1 MFSSCQFVGRRPC
14 DTLCGACRLSL
25 FRAGFIPCKDNNI
38 LLSYLFKLYEICFFY
53 LFLGVWQRY
62 AKLLATARRNVEHRV
77 HHYRLADRA
86 QTACAELVDDGAV
99 DDVVENFVVE
109 GELHAVHLEQPDV
122 LFHDGV
128 LRLGQDRAQRLAA
141 ERLHVGQ
148 HRQAPDQFGD
158 QAERFEILRHDVLH
172 QVRTVDRV
180 GSRAAVAHR
189 PRVEPLGDLALD
201 AVERTSAD
209 EEDVARVD
217 LYEFLVGMLAPALR
231 RYVDRRPFENFQ
243 QRLLHPFARY
253 VARDRNIFALPRD
266 FIDLIDV
273 NDAAL
278 CALDVKVRRLQELEE
293 DIQPAL
299 EICAELEG
307 LQRRI
312 AQNGSDTEKR
322 RLQLGSLLPW
332 ADMTDPLEKVHST
345 ASIKVMT
352 GTVPAEG
359 VKALMET
366 GALVQ
371 LYGGEKERAA
381 LVICPNEEYAG
392 IAPSIRATGFQEK
405 GFGDIRGTASE
416 NIQRLRTE
424 IEALEAERAQL
435 EARLAAFAPKRE
447 EIRRALDGA
456 AIDRDREQSKEALAH
471 TNTAFLLTGWV
482 REDMTEKVRRE
493 IEKITDVY
501 YLVFEDPSEGDAV
514 PTVLKNSRLITP
526 YEAVTNLYSLPAY
539 GTIDGTPLMAPFYFI
554 FFCMMLSDSVYGAV
568 LALGAWAFLK
578 YLKPT
583 GMMKN
588 LAGVLMQ
595 GGISTIFMGL
605 LFGTCAGVGWPVIF
619 RGTALENT
627 FPLIDSSTNPM
638 GMLMVC
644 AAFGIIHMFYAVL
657 IATWNCLKH
666 KDYMGALIDNMCWI
680 FIVSGLIIK
689 TPLDHFIHPPFR
701 AHKKAF

>member
-1 MFSSCQFVGRRPC
+1 MIVPMKKLTLAALLEHREAILQALQSICAVQLISIGEGEQSSAAAEGRVQ
-14 DTLCGACRLSL
+14 RLQSAEEL
-25 FRAGFIPCKDNNI
+25 LKPYAGKAGFGPKP
-38 LLSYLFKLYEICFFY
+38 E
-53 LFLGVWQRY
+53 
-62 AKLLATARRNVEHRV
+62 ATR
-77 HHYRLADRA
+77 
-86 QTACAELVDDGAV
+86 
-99 DDVVENFVVE
+99 
-109 GELHAVHLEQPDV
+109 
-122 LFHDGV
+122 
-128 LRLGQDRAQRLAA
+128 
-141 ERLHVGQ
+141 
-148 HRQAPDQFGD
+148 
-158 QAERFEILRHDVLH
+158 
-172 QVRTVDRV
+172 
-180 GSRAAVAHR
+180 
-189 PRVEPLGDLALD
+189 
-201 AVERTSAD
+201 
-209 EEDVARVD
+209 
-217 LYEFLVGMLAPALR
+217 
-231 RYVDRRPFENFQ
+231 
-243 QRLLHPFARY
+243 
-253 VARDRNIFALPRD
+253 
-266 FIDLIDV
+266 
-273 NDAAL
+273 
-278 CALDVKVRRLQELEE
+278 QELEE

-322 RLQLGSLLPW
+322 RLQLVSLLPW
-332 ADMTDPLEKVHST
+332 ADMTDPLETVRST
-345 ASIKVMT
+345 ASLKVMT
-352 GTVPAEG
+352 GTVPVDG
-359 VKALMET
+359 VNALMET

-371 LYGGEKERAA
+371 LYGGDKERAA

-554 FFCMMLSDSVYGAV
+554 FFGMMLSDTVYGAV

-578 YLKPT
+578 YIKPR
-583 GMMKN
+583 GMMEN
-588 LAGVLMQ
+588 LAKVLLM

-680 FIVSGLIIK
+680 FIVSGLIMQAAPMAGLSRSVAEFGKWLAIVSAVLVFLFAGRSK
-689 TPLDHFIHPPFR
+689 KNIAGRLISGAGKLYDVTSWLGDVLSYARIFALGLSTGVIGMVLNTLCWDMLFASFKGNPALMLVGFIIVTVLSVALHVFMMLISTLGCFVHTARLQYVEFFGKFYEAGGKAFTPLR
-701 AHKKAF
+701 YETKYVNVK

>member
-1 MFSSCQFVGRRPC
+1 MIVPMKKLTLAALLEHREAILQALQSICAVQLISIGEGEQSSAAAEGRVQ
-14 DTLCGACRLSL
+14 RLQSAEEL
-25 FRAGFIPCKDNNI
+25 LKPYAGKAGFGPKP
-38 LLSYLFKLYEICFFY
+38 E
-53 LFLGVWQRY
+53 
-62 AKLLATARRNVEHRV
+62 ATR
-77 HHYRLADRA
+77 
-86 QTACAELVDDGAV
+86 
-99 DDVVENFVVE
+99 
-109 GELHAVHLEQPDV
+109 
-122 LFHDGV
+122 
-128 LRLGQDRAQRLAA
+128 
-141 ERLHVGQ
+141 
-148 HRQAPDQFGD
+148 
-158 QAERFEILRHDVLH
+158 
-172 QVRTVDRV
+172 
-180 GSRAAVAHR
+180 
-189 PRVEPLGDLALD
+189 
-201 AVERTSAD
+201 
-209 EEDVARVD
+209 
-217 LYEFLVGMLAPALR
+217 
-231 RYVDRRPFENFQ
+231 
-243 QRLLHPFARY
+243 
-253 VARDRNIFALPRD
+253 
-266 FIDLIDV
+266 
-273 NDAAL
+273 
-278 CALDVKVRRLQELEE
+278 QELEE

-332 ADMTDPLEKVHST
+332 ADMTDPLETVRST
-345 ASIKVMT
+345 ASLKVMT
-352 GTVPAEG
+352 GTVPVDG

-405 GFGDIRGTASE
+405 GFGDISGTASE

-435 EARLAAFAPKRE
+435 EARLAAFGPKRE

-471 TNTAFLLTGWV
+471 TKTAFLLTGWV

-501 YLVFEDPSEGDAV
+501 YLGFEDPSEGDAV

-554 FFCMMLSDSVYGAV
+554 FFGMMLSDTVYGAV

-578 YLKPT
+578 YIKPR
-583 GMMKN
+583 GMMEN
-588 LAGVLMQ
+588 LAKVLLM

-605 LFGTCAGVGWPVIF
+605 LFGTCAGVSWPVIF

-627 FPLIDSSTNPM
+627 FPIIDSSADPIA
-638 GMLMVC
+638 MLALC
-644 AAFGIIHMFYAVL
+644 AAMGIIQMFYAVF
-657 IATWNCLKH
+657 IAAYSCIKH
-666 KDYMGALIDNMCWI
+666 RDWAGAIVDNLSWVFIITGLLLMAAPSLGLPAALGTAGKWMAIGFAAVVLLFAGRSKKNVAGRLMSGAGKLYDVTSWLGDVLSYARIFALGLSTGVIGLVLNTLCWDMLFASFKGNPVLMVVG
-680 FIVSGLIIK
+680 FIIVTVLSVALHAFMMAISTLGCFVHSARLQYVEFFGK
-689 TPLDHFIHPPFR
+689 FYE
-701 AHKKAF
+701 AGGKAFKPLRYETKYVNVK

>member
-1 MFSSCQFVGRRPC
+1 MIVPMKKLTLAALLEHREAILQALQSICAVQLISIGEGEQSSAAAEGRVQ
-14 DTLCGACRLSL
+14 RLQSAEEL
-25 FRAGFIPCKDNNI
+25 LKPYAGKAGFGPKP
-38 LLSYLFKLYEICFFY
+38 E
-53 LFLGVWQRY
+53 
-62 AKLLATARRNVEHRV
+62 ATR
-77 HHYRLADRA
+77 
-86 QTACAELVDDGAV
+86 
-99 DDVVENFVVE
+99 
-109 GELHAVHLEQPDV
+109 
-122 LFHDGV
+122 
-128 LRLGQDRAQRLAA
+128 
-141 ERLHVGQ
+141 
-148 HRQAPDQFGD
+148 
-158 QAERFEILRHDVLH
+158 
-172 QVRTVDRV
+172 
-180 GSRAAVAHR
+180 
-189 PRVEPLGDLALD
+189 
-201 AVERTSAD
+201 
-209 EEDVARVD
+209 
-217 LYEFLVGMLAPALR
+217 
-231 RYVDRRPFENFQ
+231 
-243 QRLLHPFARY
+243 
-253 VARDRNIFALPRD
+253 
-266 FIDLIDV
+266 
-273 NDAAL
+273 
-278 CALDVKVRRLQELEE
+278 QELEE

-332 ADMTDPLEKVHST
+332 ADMTDPLETVRST
-345 ASIKVMT
+345 ASLKVMT
-352 GTVPAEG
+352 GTVPVDG

-424 IEALEAERAQL
+424 IEALEAEGAQL
-435 EARLAAFAPKRE
+435 EARLAAFGPKRE

-471 TNTAFLLTGWV
+471 TKTAFLLTGWV

-501 YLVFEDPSEGDAV
+501 YLGFEDPSEGDAV

-554 FFCMMLSDSVYGAV
+554 FFGMMLSDTVYGAV

-578 YLKPT
+578 YIKPR
-583 GMMKN
+583 GMMEN
-588 LAGVLMQ
+588 LAKVLLM

-605 LFGTCAGVGWPVIF
+605 LFGTCAGVSWPVIF

-627 FPLIDSSTNPM
+627 FPIIDSSADPIA
-638 GMLMVC
+638 MLALC
-644 AAFGIIHMFYAVL
+644 AAMGIIQMFYAVF
-657 IATWNCLKH
+657 IAAYSCIKH
-666 KDYMGALIDNMCWI
+666 RDWAGAIVDNLSWVFIITGLLLMAAPSLGLPAALGTAGKWMAIGFAAVVLLFAGRSKKNVAGRLMSGAGKLYDVTSWLGDVLSYARIFALGLSTGVIGLVLNTLCWDMLFASFKGNPVLMVVG
-680 FIVSGLIIK
+680 FIIVTVLSVALHAFMMAISTLGCFVHSARLQYVEFFGK
-689 TPLDHFIHPPFR
+689 FYE
-701 AHKKAF
+701 AGGKAFKPLRYETKYVNVK

>member
-1 MFSSCQFVGRRPC
+1 MIVPMKKLTLAALLEHREAILQALQSICAVQLISIGEGEQSSAAAEGRVQ
-14 DTLCGACRLSL
+14 RLQSAEEL
-25 FRAGFIPCKDNNI
+25 LKPYAGKAGFGPKP
-38 LLSYLFKLYEICFFY
+38 E
-53 LFLGVWQRY
+53 
-62 AKLLATARRNVEHRV
+62 ATR
-77 HHYRLADRA
+77 
-86 QTACAELVDDGAV
+86 
-99 DDVVENFVVE
+99 
-109 GELHAVHLEQPDV
+109 
-122 LFHDGV
+122 
-128 LRLGQDRAQRLAA
+128 
-141 ERLHVGQ
+141 
-148 HRQAPDQFGD
+148 
-158 QAERFEILRHDVLH
+158 
-172 QVRTVDRV
+172 
-180 GSRAAVAHR
+180 
-189 PRVEPLGDLALD
+189 
-201 AVERTSAD
+201 
-209 EEDVARVD
+209 
-217 LYEFLVGMLAPALR
+217 
-231 RYVDRRPFENFQ
+231 
-243 QRLLHPFARY
+243 
-253 VARDRNIFALPRD
+253 
-266 FIDLIDV
+266 
-273 NDAAL
+273 
-278 CALDVKVRRLQELEE
+278 QELEE

-332 ADMTDPLEKVHST
+332 ADMTDPLETVRST
-345 ASIKVMT
+345 ASLKVMT
-352 GTVPAEG
+352 GTVPVDG

-471 TNTAFLLTGWV
+471 TKTAFLLTGWV

-554 FFCMMLSDSVYGAV
+554 FFGMMLSDTVYGAV

-578 YLKPT
+578 YMKPR
-583 GMMKN
+583 GMMEN
-588 LAGVLMQ
+588 LAKVLLM

-605 LFGTCAGVGWPVIF
+605 LFGTCAGVSWPVIF

-627 FPLIDSSTNPM
+627 FPIIDSSADPIA
-638 GMLMVC
+638 MLALC
-644 AAFGIIHMFYAVL
+644 AAMGIIQMFYAVF
-657 IATWNCLKH
+657 IAAYSCIKH
-666 KDYMGALIDNMCWI
+666 RDWAGAIVDNLSWVFIITGLLLMAAPSLGLPAALGTAGKWMAIGFAAVVLLFAGRSKKNVAGRLMSGAGKLYDVTSWLGDVLSYARIFALGLSTGVIGLVLNTLCWDMLFASFKGNPVLMVVG
-680 FIVSGLIIK
+680 FIIVTVLSVALHAFMMAISTLGCFVHSARLQYVEFFGK
-689 TPLDHFIHPPFR
+689 FYE
-701 AHKKAF
+701 AGGKAFKPLRYETKYVNVK

>member
-1 MFSSCQFVGRRPC
+1 MIVPMKKLTLAALLEHREAILQALQSICAVQLISIGEGEQSSAAAEGRVQ
-14 DTLCGACRLSL
+14 RLQSAEEL
-25 FRAGFIPCKDNNI
+25 LKPYAGKAGFGPKP
-38 LLSYLFKLYEICFFY
+38 E
-53 LFLGVWQRY
+53 
-62 AKLLATARRNVEHRV
+62 ATR
-77 HHYRLADRA
+77 
-86 QTACAELVDDGAV
+86 
-99 DDVVENFVVE
+99 
-109 GELHAVHLEQPDV
+109 
-122 LFHDGV
+122 
-128 LRLGQDRAQRLAA
+128 
-141 ERLHVGQ
+141 
-148 HRQAPDQFGD
+148 
-158 QAERFEILRHDVLH
+158 
-172 QVRTVDRV
+172 
-180 GSRAAVAHR
+180 
-189 PRVEPLGDLALD
+189 
-201 AVERTSAD
+201 
-209 EEDVARVD
+209 
-217 LYEFLVGMLAPALR
+217 
-231 RYVDRRPFENFQ
+231 
-243 QRLLHPFARY
+243 
-253 VARDRNIFALPRD
+253 
-266 FIDLIDV
+266 
-273 NDAAL
+273 
-278 CALDVKVRRLQELEE
+278 QELEE

-322 RLQLGSLLPW
+322 RLQLVSLLPW
-332 ADMTDPLEKVHST
+332 ADMTDPLETVRST
-345 ASIKVMT
+345 ASLKVMT
-352 GTVPAEG
+352 GTVPVDG

-435 EARLAAFAPKRE
+435 EARLAAFGPKRE

-501 YLVFEDPSEGDAV
+501 YLAFEDPSEGDAV

-554 FFCMMLSDSVYGAV
+554 FFGMMLSDTVYGAV

-578 YLKPT
+578 YMKPR
-583 GMMKN
+583 GMMEN
-588 LAGVLMQ
+588 LAKVLLM

-605 LFGTCAGVGWPVIF
+605 LFGTCAGVSWPVIF

-627 FPLIDSSTNPM
+627 FPIIDSSADPIA
-638 GMLMVC
+638 MLALC
-644 AAFGIIHMFYAVL
+644 AAMGIIQMFYAVF
-657 IATWNCLKH
+657 IAAYSCIKH
-666 KDYMGALIDNMCWI
+666 RDWAGAIVDNLSWVFIITGLLLMAAPSLGLPAALGTAGKWMAIGFAAVVLLFAGRSKKNVAGRLMSGAGKLYDVTSWLGDVLSYARIFALGLSTGVIGLVLNTLCWDMLFASFKGNPVLMVVG
-680 FIVSGLIIK
+680 FIIVTVLSVALHAFMMAISTLGCFVHSARLQYVEFFGK
-689 TPLDHFIHPPFR
+689 FYE
-701 AHKKAF
+701 AGGKAFKPLRYETKYVNVK

>member
-1 MFSSCQFVGRRPC
+1 MIVPMKKLTLAALLEHREAILQALQSICAVQLISIGEGEQSSAAAEGRVQ
-14 DTLCGACRLSL
+14 RLQSAEEL
-25 FRAGFIPCKDNNI
+25 LKPYAGKAGFGPKP
-38 LLSYLFKLYEICFFY
+38 E
-53 LFLGVWQRY
+53 
-62 AKLLATARRNVEHRV
+62 ATR
-77 HHYRLADRA
+77 
-86 QTACAELVDDGAV
+86 
-99 DDVVENFVVE
+99 
-109 GELHAVHLEQPDV
+109 
-122 LFHDGV
+122 
-128 LRLGQDRAQRLAA
+128 
-141 ERLHVGQ
+141 
-148 HRQAPDQFGD
+148 
-158 QAERFEILRHDVLH
+158 
-172 QVRTVDRV
+172 
-180 GSRAAVAHR
+180 
-189 PRVEPLGDLALD
+189 
-201 AVERTSAD
+201 
-209 EEDVARVD
+209 
-217 LYEFLVGMLAPALR
+217 
-231 RYVDRRPFENFQ
+231 
-243 QRLLHPFARY
+243 
-253 VARDRNIFALPRD
+253 
-266 FIDLIDV
+266 
-273 NDAAL
+273 
-278 CALDVKVRRLQELEE
+278 QELEE

-322 RLQLGSLLPW
+322 RLQLVSLLPW
-332 ADMTDPLEKVHST
+332 ADMTDPLETVRST
-345 ASIKVMT
+345 ASLKVMT
-352 GTVPAEG
+352 GTVPVDG
-359 VKALMET
+359 VNALMET

-435 EARLAAFAPKRE
+435 EARLAGFGPKRE

-471 TNTAFLLTGWV
+471 TKTAFLLTGWV

-554 FFCMMLSDSVYGAV
+554 FFGMMLSDTVYGAV

-578 YLKPT
+578 YIKPR
-583 GMMKN
+583 GMMEN
-588 LAGVLMQ
+588 LAKVLLM

-605 LFGTCAGVGWPVIF
+605 LFGTCAGVSWPVIF

-627 FPLIDSSTNPM
+627 FPIIDSSADPIA
-638 GMLMVC
+638 MLALC
-644 AAFGIIHMFYAVL
+644 AAMGIIQMFYAVF
-657 IATWNCLKH
+657 IAAYSCIKH
-666 KDYMGALIDNMCWI
+666 RDWAGAIVDNLSWVFIITGLLLMAAPSLGLPAALGTAGKWMAIGFAAVVLLFAGRSKKNVAGRLMSGAGKLYDVTSWLGDVLSYARIFALGLSTGVIGLVLNTLCWDMLFASFKGNPVLMVVG
-680 FIVSGLIIK
+680 FIIVTVLSVALHAFMMAISTLGCFVHSARLQYVEFFGK
-689 TPLDHFIHPPFR
+689 FYE
-701 AHKKAF
+701 AGGKAFKPLRYETKYVNVK

>member
-1 MFSSCQFVGRRPC
+1 MIVPMKKLTLAALLEHREAILQALQSICAVQLISIGEGEQSSAAAEGRVQ
-14 DTLCGACRLSL
+14 RLQSAEEL
-25 FRAGFIPCKDNNI
+25 LKPYAGKAGFGPKP
-38 LLSYLFKLYEICFFY
+38 E
-53 LFLGVWQRY
+53 
-62 AKLLATARRNVEHRV
+62 ATR
-77 HHYRLADRA
+77 
-86 QTACAELVDDGAV
+86 
-99 DDVVENFVVE
+99 
-109 GELHAVHLEQPDV
+109 
-122 LFHDGV
+122 
-128 LRLGQDRAQRLAA
+128 
-141 ERLHVGQ
+141 
-148 HRQAPDQFGD
+148 
-158 QAERFEILRHDVLH
+158 
-172 QVRTVDRV
+172 
-180 GSRAAVAHR
+180 
-189 PRVEPLGDLALD
+189 
-201 AVERTSAD
+201 
-209 EEDVARVD
+209 
-217 LYEFLVGMLAPALR
+217 
-231 RYVDRRPFENFQ
+231 
-243 QRLLHPFARY
+243 
-253 VARDRNIFALPRD
+253 
-266 FIDLIDV
+266 
-273 NDAAL
+273 
-278 CALDVKVRRLQELEE
+278 QELEE

-332 ADMTDPLEKVHST
+332 ADMTDPLETVRST
-345 ASIKVMT
+345 ASLKVMT
-352 GTVPAEG
+352 GTVPVDG

-435 EARLAAFAPKRE
+435 EARLAGFAPKRE

-471 TNTAFLLTGWV
+471 TKTAFLLTGWV

-501 YLVFEDPSEGDAV
+501 YLGFEDPSEGDAV

-554 FFCMMLSDSVYGAV
+554 FFGMMLSDTVYGAV

-578 YLKPT
+578 YIKPR
-583 GMMKN
+583 GMMEN
-588 LAGVLMQ
+588 LAKVLLM

-605 LFGTCAGVGWPVIF
+605 LFGTCAGVSWPVIF

-627 FPLIDSSTNPM
+627 FPIIDSSADPIA
-638 GMLMVC
+638 MLALC
-644 AAFGIIHMFYAVL
+644 AAMGIIQMFYAVF
-657 IATWNCLKH
+657 IAAYSCIKH
-666 KDYMGALIDNMCWI
+666 RDWAGAIVDNLSWVFIITGLLLMAAPSLGLPAALGTAGKWMAIGFAAVVLLFAGRSKKNVAGRLMSGAGKLYDVTSWLGDVLSYARIFALGLSTGVIGLVLNTLCWDMLFASFKGNPVLMVVG
-680 FIVSGLIIK
+680 FIIVTVLSVALHAFMMAISTLGCFVHSARLQYVEFFGK
-689 TPLDHFIHPPFR
+689 FYE
-701 AHKKAF
+701 AGGKAFKPLRYETKYVNVK

>member
-1 MFSSCQFVGRRPC
+1 MIVPMKKLTLAALLEHREAILQALQSICAVQLISIGEGEQSSAAAEGRVQ
-14 DTLCGACRLSL
+14 RLQSAEEL
-25 FRAGFIPCKDNNI
+25 LKPYAGKAGFGPKP
-38 LLSYLFKLYEICFFY
+38 E
-53 LFLGVWQRY
+53 
-62 AKLLATARRNVEHRV
+62 ATR
-77 HHYRLADRA
+77 
-86 QTACAELVDDGAV
+86 
-99 DDVVENFVVE
+99 
-109 GELHAVHLEQPDV
+109 
-122 LFHDGV
+122 
-128 LRLGQDRAQRLAA
+128 
-141 ERLHVGQ
+141 
-148 HRQAPDQFGD
+148 
-158 QAERFEILRHDVLH
+158 
-172 QVRTVDRV
+172 
-180 GSRAAVAHR
+180 
-189 PRVEPLGDLALD
+189 
-201 AVERTSAD
+201 
-209 EEDVARVD
+209 
-217 LYEFLVGMLAPALR
+217 
-231 RYVDRRPFENFQ
+231 
-243 QRLLHPFARY
+243 
-253 VARDRNIFALPRD
+253 
-266 FIDLIDV
+266 
-273 NDAAL
+273 
-278 CALDVKVRRLQELEE
+278 QELEE

-332 ADMTDPLEKVHST
+332 ADMTDPLETVRST
-345 ASIKVMT
+345 ASLKVMT
-352 GTVPAEG
+352 GTVPVDG

-435 EARLAAFAPKRE
+435 ETRLAGFAPKRE

-471 TNTAFLLTGWV
+471 TKTAFLLTGWV

-501 YLVFEDPSEGDAV
+501 YLGFEDPSEGDAV

-554 FFCMMLSDSVYGAV
+554 FFGMMLSDTIYGAV

-578 YLKPT
+578 YMKPR
-583 GMMKN
+583 GMMEN
-588 LAGVLMQ
+588 LAKVLLM

-605 LFGTCAGVGWPVIF
+605 LFGTCAGVSWPVIF

-627 FPLIDSSTNPM
+627 FPIIDSSADPIA
-638 GMLMVC
+638 MLALC
-644 AAFGIIHMFYAVL
+644 AAMGIIQMFYAVF
-657 IATWNCLKH
+657 IAAYSCIKH
-666 KDYMGALIDNMCWI
+666 RDWAGAIVDNLSWVFIITGLLLMAAPSLGLPAALGTAGKWMAIGFAAVVLLFAGRSKKNVAGRLMSGAGKLYDVTSWLGDVLSYARIFALGLSTGVIGLVLNTLCWDMLFASFKGNPVLMVVG
-680 FIVSGLIIK
+680 FIIVTVLSVALHAFMMAISTLGCFVHSARLQYVEFFGK
-689 TPLDHFIHPPFR
+689 FYE
-701 AHKKAF
+701 AGGKAFKPLRYETKYVNVK

>member
-1 MFSSCQFVGRRPC
+1 MIVPMKKLTLAALLEHREAILQALQSICAVQLISIGEGEQSSAAAEGRVQ
-14 DTLCGACRLSL
+14 RLQSAEEL
-25 FRAGFIPCKDNNI
+25 LKPYAGKAGFGPKP
-38 LLSYLFKLYEICFFY
+38 E
-53 LFLGVWQRY
+53 
-62 AKLLATARRNVEHRV
+62 ATR
-77 HHYRLADRA
+77 
-86 QTACAELVDDGAV
+86 
-99 DDVVENFVVE
+99 
-109 GELHAVHLEQPDV
+109 
-122 LFHDGV
+122 
-128 LRLGQDRAQRLAA
+128 
-141 ERLHVGQ
+141 
-148 HRQAPDQFGD
+148 
-158 QAERFEILRHDVLH
+158 
-172 QVRTVDRV
+172 
-180 GSRAAVAHR
+180 
-189 PRVEPLGDLALD
+189 
-201 AVERTSAD
+201 
-209 EEDVARVD
+209 
-217 LYEFLVGMLAPALR
+217 
-231 RYVDRRPFENFQ
+231 
-243 QRLLHPFARY
+243 
-253 VARDRNIFALPRD
+253 
-266 FIDLIDV
+266 
-273 NDAAL
+273 
-278 CALDVKVRRLQELEE
+278 QELEE

-332 ADMTDPLEKVHST
+332 ADMTDPLETVRST
-345 ASIKVMT
+345 ASLKVMT
-352 GTVPAEG
+352 GTVPVDG

-371 LYGGEKERAA
+371 LYGGERERAA

-471 TNTAFLLTGWV
+471 TKTAFLLTGWV

-501 YLVFEDPSEGDAV
+501 YLGFEDPSEGDAV

-554 FFCMMLSDSVYGAV
+554 FFGMMLSDTVYGAV

-578 YLKPT
+578 YIKPR
-583 GMMKN
+583 GMMEN
-588 LAGVLMQ
+588 LAKVLLM

-605 LFGTCAGVGWPVIF
+605 LFGTCAGVSWPVIF

-627 FPLIDSSTNPM
+627 FPIIDSSADPIA
-638 GMLMVC
+638 MLALC
-644 AAFGIIHMFYAVL
+644 AAMGIIQMFYAVF
-657 IATWNCLKH
+657 IAAYSCIKH
-666 KDYMGALIDNMCWI
+666 RDWAGAIVDNLSWVFIITGLLLMAAPSLGLPAALGTAGKWMAIGFAAVVLLFAGRSKKNVAGRLMSGAGKLYDVTSWLGDVLSYARIFALGLSTGVIGLVLNTLCWDMLFASFKGNPVLMVVG
-680 FIVSGLIIK
+680 FIIVTVLSVALHAFMMAISTLGCFVHSARLQYVEFFGK
-689 TPLDHFIHPPFR
+689 FYE
-701 AHKKAF
+701 AGGKAFKPLRYETKYVNVK

>member
-1 MFSSCQFVGRRPC
+1 MIVPMKKLTLAALLEHREAILQALQSICAVQLISIGEGEQSSAAAEGRVQ
-14 DTLCGACRLSL
+14 RLQSAEEL
-25 FRAGFIPCKDNNI
+25 LKPYAGKAGFGPKP
-38 LLSYLFKLYEICFFY
+38 E
-53 LFLGVWQRY
+53 
-62 AKLLATARRNVEHRV
+62 ATR
-77 HHYRLADRA
+77 
-86 QTACAELVDDGAV
+86 
-99 DDVVENFVVE
+99 
-109 GELHAVHLEQPDV
+109 
-122 LFHDGV
+122 
-128 LRLGQDRAQRLAA
+128 
-141 ERLHVGQ
+141 
-148 HRQAPDQFGD
+148 
-158 QAERFEILRHDVLH
+158 
-172 QVRTVDRV
+172 
-180 GSRAAVAHR
+180 
-189 PRVEPLGDLALD
+189 
-201 AVERTSAD
+201 
-209 EEDVARVD
+209 
-217 LYEFLVGMLAPALR
+217 
-231 RYVDRRPFENFQ
+231 
-243 QRLLHPFARY
+243 
-253 VARDRNIFALPRD
+253 
-266 FIDLIDV
+266 
-273 NDAAL
+273 
-278 CALDVKVRRLQELEE
+278 QELEE

-322 RLQLGSLLPW
+322 RLQLVSLLPW
-332 ADMTDPLEKVHST
+332 ADMTDPLETVRST
-345 ASIKVMT
+345 ASLKVMT
-352 GTVPAEG
+352 GTVPVDG

-471 TNTAFLLTGWV
+471 TKTAFLLTGWV

-501 YLVFEDPSEGDAV
+501 YLGFEDPSEGDAV

-554 FFCMMLSDSVYGAV
+554 FFGMMLSDTVYGAV

-578 YLKPT
+578 YIKPR
-583 GMMKN
+583 GMMEN
-588 LAGVLMQ
+588 LAKVLLM

-605 LFGTCAGVGWPVIF
+605 LFGTCAGVSWPVIF

-627 FPLIDSSTNPM
+627 FPIIDSSADPIA
-638 GMLMVC
+638 MLALC
-644 AAFGIIHMFYAVL
+644 AAMGIIQMFYAVF
-657 IATWNCLKH
+657 IAAYSCIKH
-666 KDYMGALIDNMCWI
+666 RDWAGAIVDNLSWVFIITGLLLMAAPSLGLPAALGTAGKWMAIGFAAVVLLFAGRSKKNVAGRLMSGAGKLYDVTSWLGDVLSYARIFALGLSTGVIGLVLNTLCWDMLFASFKGNPVLMVVG
-680 FIVSGLIIK
+680 FIIVTVLSVALHAFMMAISTLGCFVHSARLQYVEFFGK
-689 TPLDHFIHPPFR
+689 FYE
-701 AHKKAF
+701 AGGKAFKPLRYETKYVNVK

>member
-1 MFSSCQFVGRRPC
+1 MIVPMKKLTLAALLEHREAILQALQSICAVQLISIGEGEQSSAAAEGRVQ
-14 DTLCGACRLSL
+14 RLQSAEEL
-25 FRAGFIPCKDNNI
+25 LKPYAGKAGFGPKP
-38 LLSYLFKLYEICFFY
+38 E
-53 LFLGVWQRY
+53 
-62 AKLLATARRNVEHRV
+62 ATR
-77 HHYRLADRA
+77 
-86 QTACAELVDDGAV
+86 
-99 DDVVENFVVE
+99 
-109 GELHAVHLEQPDV
+109 
-122 LFHDGV
+122 
-128 LRLGQDRAQRLAA
+128 
-141 ERLHVGQ
+141 
-148 HRQAPDQFGD
+148 
-158 QAERFEILRHDVLH
+158 
-172 QVRTVDRV
+172 
-180 GSRAAVAHR
+180 
-189 PRVEPLGDLALD
+189 
-201 AVERTSAD
+201 
-209 EEDVARVD
+209 
-217 LYEFLVGMLAPALR
+217 
-231 RYVDRRPFENFQ
+231 
-243 QRLLHPFARY
+243 
-253 VARDRNIFALPRD
+253 
-266 FIDLIDV
+266 
-273 NDAAL
+273 
-278 CALDVKVRRLQELEE
+278 QELEE

-332 ADMTDPLEKVHST
+332 ADMTDPLETVRST
-345 ASIKVMT
+345 ASLKVMT
-352 GTVPAEG
+352 GTVPVDG

-471 TNTAFLLTGWV
+471 TKTAFLLTGWV

-501 YLVFEDPSEGDAV
+501 YLSFEDPSEGDAV

-554 FFCMMLSDSVYGAV
+554 FFGMMLSDTVYGAV

-578 YLKPT
+578 YIKPR
-583 GMMKN
+583 GMMEN
-588 LAGVLMQ
+588 LAKVLLM

-605 LFGTCAGVGWPVIF
+605 LFGTCAGVSWPVIF

-627 FPLIDSSTNPM
+627 FPIIDSSADPIA
-638 GMLMVC
+638 MLALC
-644 AAFGIIHMFYAVL
+644 AAMGIIQMFYAVF
-657 IATWNCLKH
+657 IAAYSCIKH
-666 KDYMGALIDNMCWI
+666 RDWAGAIVDNLSWVFIITSLLLMAAPSLGLPTALGTAGKWMAIGFAAVVLLFAGRSKKNVAGRLMSGAGKLYDVTSWLGDVLSYARIFALGLSTGVIGLVLNTLCWDMLFASFKGNPVLMVVG
-680 FIVSGLIIK
+680 FIIVTVLSVALHAFMMAISTLGCFVHSARLQYVEFFGK
-689 TPLDHFIHPPFR
+689 FYE
-701 AHKKAF
+701 AGGKAFKPLRYETKYVNVK

>member
-1 MFSSCQFVGRRPC
+1 MIVPMKKLTLAALLEHREAILQALQSICAVQLISIGEGEQSSAAAEGRVQ
-14 DTLCGACRLSL
+14 RLQSAEEL
-25 FRAGFIPCKDNNI
+25 LKPYAGKAGFGPKP
-38 LLSYLFKLYEICFFY
+38 ETT
-53 LFLGVWQRY
+53 R
-62 AKLLATARRNVEHRV
+62 
-77 HHYRLADRA
+77 
-86 QTACAELVDDGAV
+86 
-99 DDVVENFVVE
+99 
-109 GELHAVHLEQPDV
+109 
-122 LFHDGV
+122 
-128 LRLGQDRAQRLAA
+128 
-141 ERLHVGQ
+141 
-148 HRQAPDQFGD
+148 
-158 QAERFEILRHDVLH
+158 
-172 QVRTVDRV
+172 
-180 GSRAAVAHR
+180 
-189 PRVEPLGDLALD
+189 
-201 AVERTSAD
+201 
-209 EEDVARVD
+209 
-217 LYEFLVGMLAPALR
+217 
-231 RYVDRRPFENFQ
+231 
-243 QRLLHPFARY
+243 
-253 VARDRNIFALPRD
+253 
-266 FIDLIDV
+266 
-273 NDAAL
+273 
-278 CALDVKVRRLQELEE
+278 QELEE

-332 ADMTDPLEKVHST
+332 ADMTDPLETVRST
-345 ASIKVMT
+345 ASLKVMT
-352 GTVPAEG
+352 GTVPVDG
-359 VKALMET
+359 VNALMET

-381 LVICPNEEYAG
+381 LVICPNEEYAE

-554 FFCMMLSDSVYGAV
+554 FFGMMLSDTVYGAV

-578 YLKPT
+578 YIKPR
-583 GMMKN
+583 GMMEN
-588 LAGVLMQ
+588 LAKVLLM

-605 LFGTCAGVGWPVIF
+605 LFGTCAGVSWPVIF

-627 FPLIDSSTNPM
+627 FPIIDSSADPIA
-638 GMLMVC
+638 MLALC
-644 AAFGIIHMFYAVL
+644 AAMGIIQMFYAVF
-657 IATWNCLKH
+657 IAAYSCIKH
-666 KDYMGALIDNMCWI
+666 RDWAGAIVDNLSWVFIITGLLLMAAPSLGLPAALGTAGKWMAIGFAAVVLLFAGRSKKNVAGRLMSGAGKLYDVTSWLGDVLSYARIFALGLSTGVIGLVLNTLCWDMLFASFKGNPVLMVVG
-680 FIVSGLIIK
+680 FIIVTVLSVALHAFMMAISTLGCFVHSARLQYVEFFGK
-689 TPLDHFIHPPFR
+689 FYE
-701 AHKKAF
+701 AGGKAFKPLRYETKYVNVK

>member
-1 MFSSCQFVGRRPC
+1 MIVPMKKLTLAALLEHREAILQALQSICAVQLISIGEGEQSSAAAEGRVQ
-14 DTLCGACRLSL
+14 RLQSAEEL
-25 FRAGFIPCKDNNI
+25 LKPYAGKAGFGPKP
-38 LLSYLFKLYEICFFY
+38 E
-53 LFLGVWQRY
+53 
-62 AKLLATARRNVEHRV
+62 ATR
-77 HHYRLADRA
+77 
-86 QTACAELVDDGAV
+86 
-99 DDVVENFVVE
+99 
-109 GELHAVHLEQPDV
+109 
-122 LFHDGV
+122 
-128 LRLGQDRAQRLAA
+128 
-141 ERLHVGQ
+141 
-148 HRQAPDQFGD
+148 
-158 QAERFEILRHDVLH
+158 
-172 QVRTVDRV
+172 
-180 GSRAAVAHR
+180 
-189 PRVEPLGDLALD
+189 
-201 AVERTSAD
+201 
-209 EEDVARVD
+209 
-217 LYEFLVGMLAPALR
+217 
-231 RYVDRRPFENFQ
+231 
-243 QRLLHPFARY
+243 
-253 VARDRNIFALPRD
+253 
-266 FIDLIDV
+266 
-273 NDAAL
+273 
-278 CALDVKVRRLQELEE
+278 QELEE

-322 RLQLGSLLPW
+322 RLQLISLLPW
-332 ADMTDPLEKVHST
+332 ADMTDPLETVRST
-345 ASIKVMT
+345 ASLKVMT
-352 GTVPAEG
+352 GTVPVDG
-359 VKALMET
+359 VNALMET

-435 EARLAAFAPKRE
+435 EARLAAFGPKRE

-471 TNTAFLLTGWV
+471 TKTAFLLTGWV

-554 FFCMMLSDSVYGAV
+554 FFGMMLSDTVYGAV

-578 YLKPT
+578 YMKPR
-583 GMMKN
+583 GMMEN
-588 LAGVLMQ
+588 LAKVLLM

-605 LFGTCAGVGWPVIF
+605 LFGTCAGVSWPVIF

-627 FPLIDSSTNPM
+627 FPIIDSSADPIA
-638 GMLMVC
+638 MLALC
-644 AAFGIIHMFYAVL
+644 AAMGIIQMFYAVF
-657 IATWNCLKH
+657 IAAYSCIKH
-666 KDYMGALIDNMCWI
+666 RDWAGAIVDNLSWVFIITGLLLMAAPSLGLPAALGTAGKWMAIGFAAVVLLFAGRSKKNVAGRLMSGAGKLYDVTSWLGDVLSYARIFALGLSTGVIGLVLNTLCWDMLFASFKGNPVLMVVG
-680 FIVSGLIIK
+680 FIIVTVLSVALHAFMMAISTLGCFVHSARLQYVEFFGK
-689 TPLDHFIHPPFR
+689 FYE
-701 AHKKAF
+701 AGGKAFKPLRYETKYVNVK

>member
-1 MFSSCQFVGRRPC
+1 MIVPMKKLTLAALLEHREAILQALQSICAVQLISIGEGEQSSAAAEGRVQ
-14 DTLCGACRLSL
+14 RLQSAEEL
-25 FRAGFIPCKDNNI
+25 LKPYAGKAGFGPKP
-38 LLSYLFKLYEICFFY
+38 E
-53 LFLGVWQRY
+53 
-62 AKLLATARRNVEHRV
+62 ATR
-77 HHYRLADRA
+77 
-86 QTACAELVDDGAV
+86 
-99 DDVVENFVVE
+99 
-109 GELHAVHLEQPDV
+109 
-122 LFHDGV
+122 
-128 LRLGQDRAQRLAA
+128 
-141 ERLHVGQ
+141 
-148 HRQAPDQFGD
+148 
-158 QAERFEILRHDVLH
+158 
-172 QVRTVDRV
+172 
-180 GSRAAVAHR
+180 
-189 PRVEPLGDLALD
+189 
-201 AVERTSAD
+201 
-209 EEDVARVD
+209 
-217 LYEFLVGMLAPALR
+217 
-231 RYVDRRPFENFQ
+231 
-243 QRLLHPFARY
+243 
-253 VARDRNIFALPRD
+253 
-266 FIDLIDV
+266 
-273 NDAAL
+273 
-278 CALDVKVRRLQELEE
+278 QELEE

-332 ADMTDPLEKVHST
+332 ADMTDPLETVRST
-345 ASIKVMT
+345 ASLKVMT
-352 GTVPAEG
+352 GTVPVDG
-359 VKALMET
+359 VNALMET

-471 TNTAFLLTGWV
+471 TKTAFLLTGWV

-501 YLVFEDPSEGDAV
+501 YLGFEDPSEGDAV

-554 FFCMMLSDSVYGAV
+554 FFGMMLSDTVYGAV

-578 YLKPT
+578 YMKPR
-583 GMMKN
+583 GMMEN
-588 LAGVLMQ
+588 LAKVLLM

-605 LFGTCAGVGWPVIF
+605 LFGTCAGVSWPVIF

-627 FPLIDSSTNPM
+627 FPIIDSSADPIA
-638 GMLMVC
+638 MLALC
-644 AAFGIIHMFYAVL
+644 AAMGIIQMFYAVF
-657 IATWNCLKH
+657 IAAYSCIKH
-666 KDYMGALIDNMCWI
+666 RDWAGAIVDNLSWVFIITGLLLMAAPSLGLPAALGTAGKWMAIGFAAVVLLFAGRSKKNVAGRLMSGAGKLYDVTSWLGDVLSYARIFALGLSTGVIGLVLNTLCWDMLFASFKGNPVLMVVG
-680 FIVSGLIIK
+680 FIIVTVLSVALHAFMMAISTLGCFVHSARLQYVEFFGK
-689 TPLDHFIHPPFR
+689 FYE
-701 AHKKAF
+701 AGGKAFKPLRYETKYVNVK

>member
-1 MFSSCQFVGRRPC
+1 MIVPMKKLTLAALLEHREAILQALQSICAVQLISIGEGEQSSAAAEGRVQ
-14 DTLCGACRLSL
+14 RLQSAEEL
-25 FRAGFIPCKDNNI
+25 LKPYAGKAGFGPKP
-38 LLSYLFKLYEICFFY
+38 E
-53 LFLGVWQRY
+53 
-62 AKLLATARRNVEHRV
+62 ATR
-77 HHYRLADRA
+77 
-86 QTACAELVDDGAV
+86 
-99 DDVVENFVVE
+99 
-109 GELHAVHLEQPDV
+109 
-122 LFHDGV
+122 
-128 LRLGQDRAQRLAA
+128 
-141 ERLHVGQ
+141 
-148 HRQAPDQFGD
+148 
-158 QAERFEILRHDVLH
+158 
-172 QVRTVDRV
+172 
-180 GSRAAVAHR
+180 
-189 PRVEPLGDLALD
+189 
-201 AVERTSAD
+201 
-209 EEDVARVD
+209 
-217 LYEFLVGMLAPALR
+217 
-231 RYVDRRPFENFQ
+231 
-243 QRLLHPFARY
+243 
-253 VARDRNIFALPRD
+253 
-266 FIDLIDV
+266 
-273 NDAAL
+273 
-278 CALDVKVRRLQELEE
+278 QELEE

-322 RLQLGSLLPW
+322 RLQLVSLLPW
-332 ADMTDPLEKVHST
+332 ADMTDPLETVRST
-345 ASIKVMT
+345 ASLKVMT
-352 GTVPAEG
+352 GTVPVDG
-359 VKALMET
+359 VNALMET

-405 GFGDIRGTASE
+405 GFGDISGTASE

-471 TNTAFLLTGWV
+471 TKTAFLLTGWV

-554 FFCMMLSDSVYGAV
+554 FFGMMLSDTVYGAV

-578 YLKPT
+578 YIKPR
-583 GMMKN
+583 GMMEN
-588 LAGVLMQ
+588 LAKVLLM

-605 LFGTCAGVGWPVIF
+605 LFGTCAGVSWPVIF

-627 FPLIDSSTNPM
+627 FPIIDSSADPIA
-638 GMLMVC
+638 MLALC
-644 AAFGIIHMFYAVL
+644 AAMGIIQMFYAVF
-657 IATWNCLKH
+657 IAAYSCIKH
-666 KDYMGALIDNMCWI
+666 KDWAGAIVDNLSWVFIITGLLLMAAPSLGLPAALGTAGKWMAIGFAAVVLLFAGRSKKNVAGRLMSGAGKLYDVTSWLGDVLSYARIFALGLSTGVIGLVLNTLCWDMLFASFKGNPVLMVVG
-680 FIVSGLIIK
+680 FIIVTVLSVALHAFMMAISTLGCFVHSARLQYVEFFGK
-689 TPLDHFIHPPFR
+689 FYE
-701 AHKKAF
+701 AGGKAFKPLRYETKYVNVK

>member
-1 MFSSCQFVGRRPC
+1 MIVPMKKLTLAALLEHREAILQALQSICAVQLISIGEGEQSSAAAEGRVQ
-14 DTLCGACRLSL
+14 RLQSAEEL
-25 FRAGFIPCKDNNI
+25 LKPYAGKAGFGPKP
-38 LLSYLFKLYEICFFY
+38 E
-53 LFLGVWQRY
+53 
-62 AKLLATARRNVEHRV
+62 ATR
-77 HHYRLADRA
+77 
-86 QTACAELVDDGAV
+86 
-99 DDVVENFVVE
+99 
-109 GELHAVHLEQPDV
+109 
-122 LFHDGV
+122 
-128 LRLGQDRAQRLAA
+128 
-141 ERLHVGQ
+141 
-148 HRQAPDQFGD
+148 
-158 QAERFEILRHDVLH
+158 
-172 QVRTVDRV
+172 
-180 GSRAAVAHR
+180 
-189 PRVEPLGDLALD
+189 
-201 AVERTSAD
+201 
-209 EEDVARVD
+209 
-217 LYEFLVGMLAPALR
+217 
-231 RYVDRRPFENFQ
+231 
-243 QRLLHPFARY
+243 
-253 VARDRNIFALPRD
+253 
-266 FIDLIDV
+266 
-273 NDAAL
+273 
-278 CALDVKVRRLQELEE
+278 QELEE

-312 AQNGSDTEKR
+312 AQNSSDTEKR

-332 ADMTDPLEKVHST
+332 ADMTDPLETVRST
-345 ASIKVMT
+345 ASLKVMT

-371 LYGGEKERAA
+371 LYGGDKERAA

-471 TNTAFLLTGWV
+471 TKTAFLLTGWV

-554 FFCMMLSDSVYGAV
+554 FFGMMLSDTVYGAV

-578 YLKPT
+578 YIKPR
-583 GMMKN
+583 GMMEN
-588 LAGVLMQ
+588 LAKVLLM

-627 FPLIDSSTNPM
+627 FPIIDSSADPIA
-638 GMLMVC
+638 MLALC
-644 AAFGIIHMFYAVL
+644 AAMGIIQMFYAVF
-657 IATWNCLKH
+657 IAAYSCIKH
-666 KDYMGALIDNMCWI
+666 RDWAGAIVDNLSWVFIITGLLLMAAPSLGLPAALGTAGKWMAIGFAAVVLLFAGRSKKNVAGRLMSGAGKLYDVTSWLGDVLSYARIFALGLSTGVIGLVLNTLCWDMLFASFKGNPVLMVVG
-680 FIVSGLIIK
+680 FIIVTVLSVALHAFMMAISTLGCFVHSARLQYVEFFGK
-689 TPLDHFIHPPFR
+689 FYE
-701 AHKKAF
+701 AGGKAFKPLRYETKYVNVK

>member
-1 MFSSCQFVGRRPC
+1 MIVPMKKLTLAALLEHREAILQALQSICAVQLISIGEGEQSSAAAEGRVQ
-14 DTLCGACRLSL
+14 RLQSAEEL
-25 FRAGFIPCKDNNI
+25 LKPYAGKAGFGPKP
-38 LLSYLFKLYEICFFY
+38 E
-53 LFLGVWQRY
+53 
-62 AKLLATARRNVEHRV
+62 ATR
-77 HHYRLADRA
+77 
-86 QTACAELVDDGAV
+86 
-99 DDVVENFVVE
+99 
-109 GELHAVHLEQPDV
+109 
-122 LFHDGV
+122 
-128 LRLGQDRAQRLAA
+128 
-141 ERLHVGQ
+141 
-148 HRQAPDQFGD
+148 
-158 QAERFEILRHDVLH
+158 
-172 QVRTVDRV
+172 
-180 GSRAAVAHR
+180 
-189 PRVEPLGDLALD
+189 
-201 AVERTSAD
+201 
-209 EEDVARVD
+209 
-217 LYEFLVGMLAPALR
+217 
-231 RYVDRRPFENFQ
+231 
-243 QRLLHPFARY
+243 
-253 VARDRNIFALPRD
+253 
-266 FIDLIDV
+266 
-273 NDAAL
+273 
-278 CALDVKVRRLQELEE
+278 QELEE

-322 RLQLGSLLPW
+322 RLQLISLLPW
-332 ADMTDPLEKVHST
+332 ADMTDPLETVRST
-345 ASIKVMT
+345 ASLKVMT
-352 GTVPAEG
+352 GTVPVDG

-435 EARLAAFAPKRE
+435 EARLAAFGPKRE

-501 YLVFEDPSEGDAV
+501 YLGFEDPSEGDAV

-554 FFCMMLSDSVYGAV
+554 FFGMMLSDTVYGAV

-578 YLKPT
+578 YMKPR
-583 GMMKN
+583 GMMEN
-588 LAGVLMQ
+588 LAKVLLM

-605 LFGTCAGVGWPVIF
+605 LFGTCAGVSWPVIF

-627 FPLIDSSTNPM
+627 FPIIDSSADPIA
-638 GMLMVC
+638 MLALC
-644 AAFGIIHMFYAVL
+644 AAMGIIQMFYAVF
-657 IATWNCLKH
+657 IAAYSCIKH
-666 KDYMGALIDNMCWI
+666 RDWAGAIVDNLSWVFIITGLLLMAAPSLGLPAALGTAGKWMAIGFAAVVLLFAGRSKKNVAGRLMSGAGKLYDVTSWLGDVLSYARIFALGLSTGVIGLVLNTLCWDMLFASFKGNPVLMVVG
-680 FIVSGLIIK
+680 FIIVTVLSVALHAFMMAISTLGCFVHSARLQYVEFFGK
-689 TPLDHFIHPPFR
+689 FYE
-701 AHKKAF
+701 AGGKAFKPLRYETKYVNVK

>member
-1 MFSSCQFVGRRPC
+1 MIVPMKKL
-14 DTLCGACRLSL
+14 TLA
-25 FRAGFIPCKDNNI
+25 A
-38 LLSYLFKLYEICFFY
+38 LL
-53 LFLGVWQRY
+53 
-62 AKLLATARRNVEHRV
+62 EHREAI
-77 HHYRLADRA
+77 LQAL
-86 QTACAELVDDGAV
+86 QSICAVQLISIG
-99 DDVVENFVVE
+99 E
-109 GELHAVHLEQPDV
+109 GEQSSAAAEGRV
-122 LFHDGV
+122 
-128 LRLGQDRAQRLAA
+128 QRLQSA
-141 ERLHVGQ
+141 EELLKPYAGK
-148 HRQAPDQFGD
+148 ADFGPKPE
-158 QAERFEILRHDVLH
+158 ATR
-172 QVRTVDRV
+172 
-180 GSRAAVAHR
+180 
-189 PRVEPLGDLALD
+189 
-201 AVERTSAD
+201 
-209 EEDVARVD
+209 
-217 LYEFLVGMLAPALR
+217 
-231 RYVDRRPFENFQ
+231 
-243 QRLLHPFARY
+243 
-253 VARDRNIFALPRD
+253 
-266 FIDLIDV
+266 
-273 NDAAL
+273 
-278 CALDVKVRRLQELEE
+278 QELEE

-332 ADMTDPLEKVHST
+332 ADMTDPLETVRST
-345 ASIKVMT
+345 ASLKVMT

-371 LYGGEKERAA
+371 LYGGERERAA

-471 TNTAFLLTGWV
+471 TKTAFLLTGWV

-501 YLVFEDPSEGDAV
+501 YLGFEDPSEGDAV

-554 FFCMMLSDSVYGAV
+554 FFGMMLSDTVYGAV

-578 YLKPT
+578 YMKPR
-583 GMMKN
+583 GMMEN
-588 LAGVLMQ
+588 LAKVLLM

-605 LFGTCAGVGWPVIF
+605 LFGTCAGVSWPVIF

-627 FPLIDSSTNPM
+627 FPIIDSSADPIA
-638 GMLMVC
+638 MLALC
-644 AAFGIIHMFYAVL
+644 AAMGIIQMFYAVF
-657 IATWNCLKH
+657 IAAYSCIKH
-666 KDYMGALIDNMCWI
+666 RDWAGAIVDNLSWVFIITGLLLMAAPSLGLPAALGTAGKWMAIGFAAVVLLFAGRSKKNVAGRLMSGAGKLYDVTSWLGDVLSYARIFALGLSTGVIGLVLNTLCWDMLFASFKGNPVLMVVG
-680 FIVSGLIIK
+680 FIIVTVLSVALHAFMMAISTLGCFVHSARLQYVEFFGK
-689 TPLDHFIHPPFR
+689 FYE
-701 AHKKAF
+701 AGGKAFKPLRYETKYVNVK

>member
-1 MFSSCQFVGRRPC
+1 MIVPMKKLTLAALLEHREAILQALQSICAVQLISIGEGEQSSAAAEGRVQ
-14 DTLCGACRLSL
+14 RLQSAEEL
-25 FRAGFIPCKDNNI
+25 LKPYAGKAGFGPKP
-38 LLSYLFKLYEICFFY
+38 E
-53 LFLGVWQRY
+53 
-62 AKLLATARRNVEHRV
+62 ATR
-77 HHYRLADRA
+77 
-86 QTACAELVDDGAV
+86 
-99 DDVVENFVVE
+99 
-109 GELHAVHLEQPDV
+109 
-122 LFHDGV
+122 
-128 LRLGQDRAQRLAA
+128 
-141 ERLHVGQ
+141 
-148 HRQAPDQFGD
+148 
-158 QAERFEILRHDVLH
+158 
-172 QVRTVDRV
+172 
-180 GSRAAVAHR
+180 
-189 PRVEPLGDLALD
+189 
-201 AVERTSAD
+201 
-209 EEDVARVD
+209 
-217 LYEFLVGMLAPALR
+217 
-231 RYVDRRPFENFQ
+231 
-243 QRLLHPFARY
+243 
-253 VARDRNIFALPRD
+253 
-266 FIDLIDV
+266 
-273 NDAAL
+273 
-278 CALDVKVRRLQELEE
+278 QELEE

-322 RLQLGSLLPW
+322 RLQLVSLLPW
-332 ADMTDPLEKVHST
+332 ADMTDPLETVRST
-345 ASIKVMT
+345 ASLKVMT
-352 GTVPAEG
+352 GTVPVDG
-359 VKALMET
+359 VNALMET

-371 LYGGEKERAA
+371 LFGGDKERAA

-471 TNTAFLLTGWV
+471 TKTAFLLTGWV

-501 YLVFEDPSEGDAV
+501 YLGFEDPSEGDAV

-554 FFCMMLSDSVYGAV
+554 FFGMMLSDTVYGAV

-578 YLKPT
+578 YIKPR
-583 GMMKN
+583 GMMEN
-588 LAGVLMQ
+588 LAKVLLM

-605 LFGTCAGVGWPVIF
+605 LFGTCAGVSWPVIF

-627 FPLIDSSTNPM
+627 FPLIDSSADPIA
-638 GMLMVC
+638 MLALC
-644 AAFGIIHMFYAVL
+644 AAMGIIQMFYAVF
-657 IATWNCLKH
+657 IAAYSCIKH
-666 KDYMGALIDNMCWI
+666 RDWAGAIVDNLSWVFIITGLLLMAAPSLGLPAALGTAGKWMAIGFAAVVLLFAGRSKKNVAGRLMSGAGKLYDVTSWLGDVLSYARIFALGLSTGVIGLVLNTLCWDMLFASFKGNPVLMVVG
-680 FIVSGLIIK
+680 FIIVTVLSVALHAFMMAISTLGCFVHSARLQYVEFFGK
-689 TPLDHFIHPPFR
+689 FYE
-701 AHKKAF
+701 AGGKAFKPLRYETKYVNVK

>member
-1 MFSSCQFVGRRPC
+1 MIVPMKKLTLAALLEHREAILQALQSICAVQLISIGEGEQSSAAAEGRVQ
-14 DTLCGACRLSL
+14 RLQSAEEL
-25 FRAGFIPCKDNNI
+25 LKPYAGKAGFGPKP
-38 LLSYLFKLYEICFFY
+38 E
-53 LFLGVWQRY
+53 
-62 AKLLATARRNVEHRV
+62 ATR
-77 HHYRLADRA
+77 
-86 QTACAELVDDGAV
+86 
-99 DDVVENFVVE
+99 
-109 GELHAVHLEQPDV
+109 
-122 LFHDGV
+122 
-128 LRLGQDRAQRLAA
+128 
-141 ERLHVGQ
+141 
-148 HRQAPDQFGD
+148 
-158 QAERFEILRHDVLH
+158 
-172 QVRTVDRV
+172 
-180 GSRAAVAHR
+180 
-189 PRVEPLGDLALD
+189 
-201 AVERTSAD
+201 
-209 EEDVARVD
+209 
-217 LYEFLVGMLAPALR
+217 
-231 RYVDRRPFENFQ
+231 
-243 QRLLHPFARY
+243 
-253 VARDRNIFALPRD
+253 
-266 FIDLIDV
+266 
-273 NDAAL
+273 
-278 CALDVKVRRLQELEE
+278 QELEE

-322 RLQLGSLLPW
+322 RLQLVSLLPW
-332 ADMTDPLEKVHST
+332 ADMTDPLETVRST
-345 ASIKVMT
+345 ASLKVMT
-352 GTVPAEG
+352 GTVPVDG
-359 VKALMET
+359 VNALMET

-471 TNTAFLLTGWV
+471 TKTAFLLTGWV

-501 YLVFEDPSEGDAV
+501 YLGFEDPSEGDAV

-554 FFCMMLSDSVYGAV
+554 FFGMMLSDTVYGAV

-578 YLKPT
+578 YMKPR
-583 GMMKN
+583 GMMEN
-588 LAGVLMQ
+588 LAKVLLM

-605 LFGTCAGVGWPVIF
+605 LFGTCAGVSWPVIF

-627 FPLIDSSTNPM
+627 FPIIDSSADPIA
-638 GMLMVC
+638 MLALC
-644 AAFGIIHMFYAVL
+644 AAMGIIQMFYAVF
-657 IATWNCLKH
+657 IAAYSCIKH
-666 KDYMGALIDNMCWI
+666 RDWAGAIVDNLSWVFIITGLLLMAAPSLGLPAALGTAGKWMAIGFAAVVLLFAGRSKKNVAGRLMSGAGKLYDVTSWLGDVLSYARIFALGLSTGVIGLVLNTLCWDMLFASFKGNPVLMVVG
-680 FIVSGLIIK
+680 FIIVTVLSVALHAFMMAISTLGCFVHSARLQYVEFFGK
-689 TPLDHFIHPPFR
+689 FYE
-701 AHKKAF
+701 AGGKAFKPLRYETKYVNVK

>member
-1 MFSSCQFVGRRPC
+1 MIVPMKKLTLAALLEHREAILQALQSICAVQLISIGEGEQSSAAAEGRVQ
-14 DTLCGACRLSL
+14 RLQSAEEL
-25 FRAGFIPCKDNNI
+25 LKPYAGKAGFGPKP
-38 LLSYLFKLYEICFFY
+38 E
-53 LFLGVWQRY
+53 
-62 AKLLATARRNVEHRV
+62 ATR
-77 HHYRLADRA
+77 
-86 QTACAELVDDGAV
+86 
-99 DDVVENFVVE
+99 
-109 GELHAVHLEQPDV
+109 
-122 LFHDGV
+122 
-128 LRLGQDRAQRLAA
+128 
-141 ERLHVGQ
+141 
-148 HRQAPDQFGD
+148 
-158 QAERFEILRHDVLH
+158 
-172 QVRTVDRV
+172 
-180 GSRAAVAHR
+180 
-189 PRVEPLGDLALD
+189 
-201 AVERTSAD
+201 
-209 EEDVARVD
+209 
-217 LYEFLVGMLAPALR
+217 
-231 RYVDRRPFENFQ
+231 
-243 QRLLHPFARY
+243 
-253 VARDRNIFALPRD
+253 
-266 FIDLIDV
+266 
-273 NDAAL
+273 
-278 CALDVKVRRLQELEE
+278 QELEE

-332 ADMTDPLEKVHST
+332 ADMTDPLETVRST
-345 ASIKVMT
+345 ASLKVMT
-352 GTVPAEG
+352 GTVPVDG

-416 NIQRLRTE
+416 NIQRLRAE

-435 EARLAAFAPKRE
+435 EARLAAFGPKRE

-471 TNTAFLLTGWV
+471 TKTAFLLTGWV

-501 YLVFEDPSEGDAV
+501 YLGFEDPSEGDAV

-554 FFCMMLSDSVYGAV
+554 FFGMMLSDTVYGAV

-578 YLKPT
+578 YIKPR
-583 GMMKN
+583 GMMEN
-588 LAGVLMQ
+588 LAKVLLM

-605 LFGTCAGVGWPVIF
+605 LFGTCAGVSWPVIF

-627 FPLIDSSTNPM
+627 FPIIDSSADPIA
-638 GMLMVC
+638 MLALC
-644 AAFGIIHMFYAVL
+644 AAMGIIQMFYAVF
-657 IATWNCLKH
+657 IAAYSCIKH
-666 KDYMGALIDNMCWI
+666 RDWAGAIVDNLSWVFIITGLLLMAAPSLGLPAALGTAGKWMAIGFAAVVLLFAGRSKKNVAGRLMSGAGKLYDVTSWLGDVLSYARIFALGLSTGVIGLVLNTLCWDMLFASFKGNPVLMVVG
-680 FIVSGLIIK
+680 FIIVTVLSVALHAFMMAISTLGCFVHSARLQYVEFFGK
-689 TPLDHFIHPPFR
+689 FYE
-701 AHKKAF
+701 AGGKAFKPLRYETKYVNVK

>member
-1 MFSSCQFVGRRPC
+1 MIVPMKKLTLAALLEHREAILQALQSICAVQLISIGEGEQSSAAAEGRVQ
-14 DTLCGACRLSL
+14 RLQSAEEL
-25 FRAGFIPCKDNNI
+25 LKPYAGKAGFGPKP
-38 LLSYLFKLYEICFFY
+38 E
-53 LFLGVWQRY
+53 
-62 AKLLATARRNVEHRV
+62 ATR
-77 HHYRLADRA
+77 
-86 QTACAELVDDGAV
+86 
-99 DDVVENFVVE
+99 
-109 GELHAVHLEQPDV
+109 
-122 LFHDGV
+122 
-128 LRLGQDRAQRLAA
+128 
-141 ERLHVGQ
+141 
-148 HRQAPDQFGD
+148 
-158 QAERFEILRHDVLH
+158 
-172 QVRTVDRV
+172 
-180 GSRAAVAHR
+180 
-189 PRVEPLGDLALD
+189 
-201 AVERTSAD
+201 
-209 EEDVARVD
+209 
-217 LYEFLVGMLAPALR
+217 
-231 RYVDRRPFENFQ
+231 
-243 QRLLHPFARY
+243 
-253 VARDRNIFALPRD
+253 
-266 FIDLIDV
+266 
-273 NDAAL
+273 
-278 CALDVKVRRLQELEE
+278 QELEE

-322 RLQLGSLLPW
+322 RLQLVSLLPW
-332 ADMTDPLEKVHST
+332 ADMTDPLETVRST
-345 ASIKVMT
+345 ASLKVMT
-352 GTVPAEG
+352 GTVPVDG
-359 VKALMET
+359 VNALMET

-435 EARLAAFAPKRE
+435 EARLAAFGPKRE

-501 YLVFEDPSEGDAV
+501 YLGFEDPSEGDAV

-554 FFCMMLSDSVYGAV
+554 FFGMMLSDTVYGAV

-578 YLKPT
+578 YIKPR
-583 GMMKN
+583 GMMEN
-588 LAGVLMQ
+588 LAKVLLM

-605 LFGTCAGVGWPVIF
+605 LFGTCAGVSWPVIF

-627 FPLIDSSTNPM
+627 FPIIDSSADPIA
-638 GMLMVC
+638 MLALC
-644 AAFGIIHMFYAVL
+644 AAMGIIQMFYAVF
-657 IATWNCLKH
+657 IAAYSCIKH
-666 KDYMGALIDNMCWI
+666 RDWAGAIVDNLSWVFIITGLLLMAAPSLGLPAALGTAGKWMAIGFAAVVLLFAGRSKKNVAGRLMSGAGKLYDVTSWLGDVLSYARIFALGLSTGVIGLVLNTLCWDMLFASFKGNPVLMVVG
-680 FIVSGLIIK
+680 FIIVTVLSVALHAFMMAISTLGCFVHSARLQYVEFFGK
-689 TPLDHFIHPPFR
+689 FYE
-701 AHKKAF
+701 AGGKAFKPLRYETKYVNVK

>member
-1 MFSSCQFVGRRPC
+1 MIVPMKKLTLAALLEHREAILQALQSICAVQLISIGEGEQSSAAAEGRVQ
-14 DTLCGACRLSL
+14 RLQSAEEL
-25 FRAGFIPCKDNNI
+25 LKPYAGKAGFGPKP
-38 LLSYLFKLYEICFFY
+38 E
-53 LFLGVWQRY
+53 
-62 AKLLATARRNVEHRV
+62 ATR
-77 HHYRLADRA
+77 
-86 QTACAELVDDGAV
+86 
-99 DDVVENFVVE
+99 
-109 GELHAVHLEQPDV
+109 
-122 LFHDGV
+122 
-128 LRLGQDRAQRLAA
+128 
-141 ERLHVGQ
+141 
-148 HRQAPDQFGD
+148 
-158 QAERFEILRHDVLH
+158 
-172 QVRTVDRV
+172 
-180 GSRAAVAHR
+180 
-189 PRVEPLGDLALD
+189 
-201 AVERTSAD
+201 
-209 EEDVARVD
+209 
-217 LYEFLVGMLAPALR
+217 
-231 RYVDRRPFENFQ
+231 
-243 QRLLHPFARY
+243 
-253 VARDRNIFALPRD
+253 
-266 FIDLIDV
+266 
-273 NDAAL
+273 
-278 CALDVKVRRLQELEE
+278 QELEE

-322 RLQLGSLLPW
+322 RLQLISLLPW
-332 ADMTDPLEKVHST
+332 ADMTDPLETVRST
-345 ASIKVMT
+345 ASLKVMT

-435 EARLAAFAPKRE
+435 EARLAAFGPKRE

-471 TNTAFLLTGWV
+471 TKTAFLLTGWV

-501 YLVFEDPSEGDAV
+501 YLGFEDPSEGDAV

-554 FFCMMLSDSVYGAV
+554 FFGMMLSDTVYGAV

-578 YLKPT
+578 YIKPR
-583 GMMKN
+583 GMMEN
-588 LAGVLMQ
+588 LAKVLLM

-605 LFGTCAGVGWPVIF
+605 LFGTCAGVSWPVIF

-627 FPLIDSSTNPM
+627 FPIIDSSADPIA
-638 GMLMVC
+638 MLALC
-644 AAFGIIHMFYAVL
+644 AAMGIIQMFYAVF
-657 IATWNCLKH
+657 IAAYSCIKH
-666 KDYMGALIDNMCWI
+666 RDWAGAIVDNLSWVFIITGLLLMAAPSLGLPAALGTAGKWMAIGFAAVVLLFAGRSKKNVAGRLMSGAGKLYDVTSWLGDVLSYARIFALGLSTGVIGLVLNTLCWDMLFASFKGNPVLMVVG
-680 FIVSGLIIK
+680 FIIVTVLSVALHAFMMAISTLGCFVHSARLQYVEFFGK
-689 TPLDHFIHPPFR
+689 FYE
-701 AHKKAF
+701 AGGKAFKPLRYETKYVNVK

>member
-1 MFSSCQFVGRRPC
+1 MIVPMKKLTLAALLEHREAILQALQSICAVQLISIGEGEQSSAAAEGRVQ
-14 DTLCGACRLSL
+14 RLQSAEEL
-25 FRAGFIPCKDNNI
+25 LKPYAGKAGFGPKP
-38 LLSYLFKLYEICFFY
+38 E
-53 LFLGVWQRY
+53 
-62 AKLLATARRNVEHRV
+62 ATR
-77 HHYRLADRA
+77 
-86 QTACAELVDDGAV
+86 
-99 DDVVENFVVE
+99 
-109 GELHAVHLEQPDV
+109 
-122 LFHDGV
+122 
-128 LRLGQDRAQRLAA
+128 
-141 ERLHVGQ
+141 
-148 HRQAPDQFGD
+148 
-158 QAERFEILRHDVLH
+158 
-172 QVRTVDRV
+172 
-180 GSRAAVAHR
+180 
-189 PRVEPLGDLALD
+189 
-201 AVERTSAD
+201 
-209 EEDVARVD
+209 
-217 LYEFLVGMLAPALR
+217 
-231 RYVDRRPFENFQ
+231 
-243 QRLLHPFARY
+243 
-253 VARDRNIFALPRD
+253 
-266 FIDLIDV
+266 
-273 NDAAL
+273 
-278 CALDVKVRRLQELEE
+278 QELEE

-332 ADMTDPLEKVHST
+332 ADMTDPLETVRST
-345 ASIKVMT
+345 ASLKVMT

-471 TNTAFLLTGWV
+471 TKTAFLLTGWV

-501 YLVFEDPSEGDAV
+501 YLGFEDPSEGDAV

-554 FFCMMLSDSVYGAV
+554 FFGMMLSDTVYGAV

-578 YLKPT
+578 YIKPR
-583 GMMKN
+583 GMMEN
-588 LAGVLMQ
+588 LAKVLLM

-605 LFGTCAGVGWPVIF
+605 LFGTCAGVSWPVIF

-627 FPLIDSSTNPM
+627 FPIIDSSADPIA
-638 GMLMVC
+638 MLALC
-644 AAFGIIHMFYAVL
+644 AAMGIIQMFYAVF
-657 IATWNCLKH
+657 IAAYSCIKH
-666 KDYMGALIDNMCWI
+666 RDWAGAIVDNLSWVFIITGLLLMAAPSLGLPAALGTAGKWMAIGFAAVVLLFAGRSKKNVAGRLMSGAGKLYDVTSWLGDVLSYARIFALGLSTGVIGLVLNTLCWDMLFASFKGNPVLMVVG
-680 FIVSGLIIK
+680 FIIVTVLSVALHAFMMAISTLGCFVHSARLQYVEFFGK
-689 TPLDHFIHPPFR
+689 FYE
-701 AHKKAF
+701 AGGKAFKPLRYETKYVNVK

>member
-1 MFSSCQFVGRRPC
+1 MIVPMKKLTLAALLEHREAILQALQSICAVQLISIGEGEQSSAAAEGRVQ
-14 DTLCGACRLSL
+14 RLQSAEEL
-25 FRAGFIPCKDNNI
+25 LKPYAGKAGFGPKP
-38 LLSYLFKLYEICFFY
+38 E
-53 LFLGVWQRY
+53 
-62 AKLLATARRNVEHRV
+62 ATR
-77 HHYRLADRA
+77 
-86 QTACAELVDDGAV
+86 
-99 DDVVENFVVE
+99 
-109 GELHAVHLEQPDV
+109 
-122 LFHDGV
+122 
-128 LRLGQDRAQRLAA
+128 
-141 ERLHVGQ
+141 
-148 HRQAPDQFGD
+148 
-158 QAERFEILRHDVLH
+158 
-172 QVRTVDRV
+172 
-180 GSRAAVAHR
+180 
-189 PRVEPLGDLALD
+189 
-201 AVERTSAD
+201 
-209 EEDVARVD
+209 
-217 LYEFLVGMLAPALR
+217 
-231 RYVDRRPFENFQ
+231 
-243 QRLLHPFARY
+243 
-253 VARDRNIFALPRD
+253 
-266 FIDLIDV
+266 
-273 NDAAL
+273 
-278 CALDVKVRRLQELEE
+278 QELEE
-293 DIQPAL
+293 NIQPAL

-312 AQNGSDTEKR
+312 AQNSSDTEKR

-332 ADMTDPLEKVHST
+332 ADMTDPLETVRST
-345 ASIKVMT
+345 ASLKVMT

-371 LYGGEKERAA
+371 LYGGDKERAA

-501 YLVFEDPSEGDAV
+501 YLGFEDPSEGDAV

-554 FFCMMLSDSVYGAV
+554 FFGMMLSDTVYGAV

-578 YLKPT
+578 YIKPR
-583 GMMKN
+583 GMMEN
-588 LAGVLMQ
+588 LAKVLLM

-605 LFGTCAGVGWPVIF
+605 LFGTCAGVSWPVIF

-627 FPLIDSSTNPM
+627 FPIIDSSADPIA
-638 GMLMVC
+638 MLALC
-644 AAFGIIHMFYAVL
+644 AAMGIIQMFYAVF
-657 IATWNCLKH
+657 IAAYSCIKH
-666 KDYMGALIDNMCWI
+666 RDWAGAIVDNLSWVFIITGLLLMAAPSLGLPAALGTAGKWMAIGFAAVVLLFAGRSKKNVAGRLMSGAGKLYDVTSWLGDVLSYARIFALGLSTGVIGLVLNTLCWDMLFASFKGNPVLMVVG
-680 FIVSGLIIK
+680 FIIVTVLSVALHAFMMAISTLGCFVHSARLQYVEFFGK
-689 TPLDHFIHPPFR
+689 FYE
-701 AHKKAF
+701 AGGKAFKPLRYETKYVNVK

>member
-1 MFSSCQFVGRRPC
+1 MIVPMKKLTLAALLEHREAILQALQSICAVQLISIGEGEQSSAAAEGRVQ
-14 DTLCGACRLSL
+14 RLQSAEEL
-25 FRAGFIPCKDNNI
+25 LKPYAGKAGFGPKP
-38 LLSYLFKLYEICFFY
+38 E
-53 LFLGVWQRY
+53 
-62 AKLLATARRNVEHRV
+62 ATR
-77 HHYRLADRA
+77 
-86 QTACAELVDDGAV
+86 
-99 DDVVENFVVE
+99 
-109 GELHAVHLEQPDV
+109 
-122 LFHDGV
+122 
-128 LRLGQDRAQRLAA
+128 
-141 ERLHVGQ
+141 
-148 HRQAPDQFGD
+148 
-158 QAERFEILRHDVLH
+158 
-172 QVRTVDRV
+172 
-180 GSRAAVAHR
+180 
-189 PRVEPLGDLALD
+189 
-201 AVERTSAD
+201 
-209 EEDVARVD
+209 
-217 LYEFLVGMLAPALR
+217 
-231 RYVDRRPFENFQ
+231 
-243 QRLLHPFARY
+243 
-253 VARDRNIFALPRD
+253 
-266 FIDLIDV
+266 
-273 NDAAL
+273 
-278 CALDVKVRRLQELEE
+278 QELEE

-322 RLQLGSLLPW
+322 RLQLVSLLPW
-332 ADMTDPLEKVHST
+332 ADMTDPLETVRST
-345 ASIKVMT
+345 ASLKVMT
-352 GTVPAEG
+352 GTVPVDG

-392 IAPSIRATGFQEK
+392 IATSIRATGFQEK

-471 TNTAFLLTGWV
+471 TKTAFLLTGWV

-554 FFCMMLSDSVYGAV
+554 FFGMMLSDTVYGAV

-578 YLKPT
+578 YIKPR
-583 GMMKN
+583 GMMEN
-588 LAGVLMQ
+588 LAKVLLM

-605 LFGTCAGVGWPVIF
+605 LFGTCAGVSWPVIF
-619 RGTALENT
+619 RGTVLENT
-627 FPLIDSSTNPM
+627 FPIIDSSADPIA
-638 GMLMVC
+638 MLALC
-644 AAFGIIHMFYAVL
+644 AAMGIIQMFYAVF
-657 IATWNCLKH
+657 IAAYSCIKH
-666 KDYMGALIDNMCWI
+666 RDWAGAIVDNLSWVFIITGLLLMAAPSLGLPAALGTAGKWMAIGFAAVVLLFAGRSKKNVAGRLMSGAGKLYDVTSWLGDVLSYARIFALGLSTGVIGLVLNTLCWDMLFASFKGNPVLMVVG
-680 FIVSGLIIK
+680 FIIVTVLSVALHAFMMAISTLGCFVHSARLQYVEFFGK
-689 TPLDHFIHPPFR
+689 FYE
-701 AHKKAF
+701 AGGKAFKPLRYETKYVNVK

>member
-1 MFSSCQFVGRRPC
+1 MIVPMKKLTLAALLEHREAILQALQSICAVQLISIGEGEQSSAAAEGRVQ
-14 DTLCGACRLSL
+14 RLQSAEEL
-25 FRAGFIPCKDNNI
+25 LKPYAGKAGFGPKP
-38 LLSYLFKLYEICFFY
+38 E
-53 LFLGVWQRY
+53 
-62 AKLLATARRNVEHRV
+62 ATR
-77 HHYRLADRA
+77 
-86 QTACAELVDDGAV
+86 
-99 DDVVENFVVE
+99 
-109 GELHAVHLEQPDV
+109 
-122 LFHDGV
+122 
-128 LRLGQDRAQRLAA
+128 
-141 ERLHVGQ
+141 
-148 HRQAPDQFGD
+148 
-158 QAERFEILRHDVLH
+158 
-172 QVRTVDRV
+172 
-180 GSRAAVAHR
+180 
-189 PRVEPLGDLALD
+189 
-201 AVERTSAD
+201 
-209 EEDVARVD
+209 
-217 LYEFLVGMLAPALR
+217 
-231 RYVDRRPFENFQ
+231 
-243 QRLLHPFARY
+243 
-253 VARDRNIFALPRD
+253 
-266 FIDLIDV
+266 
-273 NDAAL
+273 
-278 CALDVKVRRLQELEE
+278 QELEE

-322 RLQLGSLLPW
+322 RLQLVSLLPW
-332 ADMTDPLEKVHST
+332 ADMTDPLETVRST
-345 ASIKVMT
+345 ASLKVMT
-352 GTVPAEG
+352 GTVPVDG

-381 LVICPNEEYAG
+381 LLICPNEEYAG

-435 EARLAAFAPKRE
+435 EARLAAFGPKRE

-501 YLVFEDPSEGDAV
+501 YLGFEDPSEGDAV

-554 FFCMMLSDSVYGAV
+554 FFGMMLSDTVYGAV

-578 YLKPT
+578 YIKPR
-583 GMMKN
+583 GMMEN
-588 LAGVLMQ
+588 LAKVLLM

-605 LFGTCAGVGWPVIF
+605 LFGTCAGVSWPVIF

-627 FPLIDSSTNPM
+627 FPIIDSSADPIA
-638 GMLMVC
+638 MLALC
-644 AAFGIIHMFYAVL
+644 AAMGIIQMFYAVF
-657 IATWNCLKH
+657 IAAYSCIKH
-666 KDYMGALIDNMCWI
+666 RDWAGAIVDNLSWVFIITGLLLMAAPSLGLPAALGTAGKWMAIGFAAVVLLFAGRSKKNVAGRLMSGAGKLYDVTSWLGDVLSYARIFALGLSTGVIGLVLNTLCWDMLFASFKGNPVLMVVG
-680 FIVSGLIIK
+680 FIIVTVLSVALHAFMMAISTLGCFVHSARLQYVEFFGK
-689 TPLDHFIHPPFR
+689 FYE
-701 AHKKAF
+701 AGGKAFKPLRYETKYVNVK

>member
-1 MFSSCQFVGRRPC
+1 MIVPMKKLTLAALLEHREAILQALQSICAVQLISIGEGEQSSAAAEGRVQ
-14 DTLCGACRLSL
+14 RLQSAEEL
-25 FRAGFIPCKDNNI
+25 LKPYAGKAGFGPKP
-38 LLSYLFKLYEICFFY
+38 E
-53 LFLGVWQRY
+53 
-62 AKLLATARRNVEHRV
+62 ATR
-77 HHYRLADRA
+77 
-86 QTACAELVDDGAV
+86 
-99 DDVVENFVVE
+99 
-109 GELHAVHLEQPDV
+109 
-122 LFHDGV
+122 
-128 LRLGQDRAQRLAA
+128 
-141 ERLHVGQ
+141 
-148 HRQAPDQFGD
+148 
-158 QAERFEILRHDVLH
+158 
-172 QVRTVDRV
+172 
-180 GSRAAVAHR
+180 
-189 PRVEPLGDLALD
+189 
-201 AVERTSAD
+201 
-209 EEDVARVD
+209 
-217 LYEFLVGMLAPALR
+217 
-231 RYVDRRPFENFQ
+231 
-243 QRLLHPFARY
+243 
-253 VARDRNIFALPRD
+253 
-266 FIDLIDV
+266 
-273 NDAAL
+273 
-278 CALDVKVRRLQELEE
+278 QELEE

-322 RLQLGSLLPW
+322 RLQLVSLLPW
-332 ADMTDPLEKVHST
+332 ADMTDPLETVRST
-345 ASIKVMT
+345 ASLKVMT
-352 GTVPAEG
+352 GTVPVDG
-359 VKALMET
+359 VNALMET

-371 LYGGEKERAA
+371 LYGGEKERAT

-471 TNTAFLLTGWV
+471 TKTAFLLTGWV

-554 FFCMMLSDSVYGAV
+554 FFGMMLSDTVYGAV

-605 LFGTCAGVGWPVIF
+605 LFGTCAGVSWPVIF

-627 FPLIDSSTNPM
+627 FPIIDSSADPIA
-638 GMLMVC
+638 MLALC
-644 AAFGIIHMFYAVL
+644 AAMGIIQMFYAVF
-657 IATWNCLKH
+657 IAAYSCIKH
-666 KDYMGALIDNMCWI
+666 RDWAGAIVDNLSWVFIITGLLLMAAPSLGLPAALGTAGKWMAIGFAAVVLLFAGRSKKNVAGRLMSGAGKLYDVTSWLGDVLSYARIFALGLSTGVIGLVLNTLCWDMLFASFKGNPVLMVVG
-680 FIVSGLIIK
+680 FIIVTVLSVALHAFMMAISTLGCFVHSARLQYVEFFGK
-689 TPLDHFIHPPFR
+689 FYE
-701 AHKKAF
+701 AGGKAFKPLRYETKYVNVK

>member
-1 MFSSCQFVGRRPC
+1 MIVPMKKLTLAALLEHREAILQALQSICAVQLISIGEGEQSLAAAEGRVQ
-14 DTLCGACRLSL
+14 RLQSAEEL
-25 FRAGFIPCKDNNI
+25 LKPYAGKAGFGPKP
-38 LLSYLFKLYEICFFY
+38 E
-53 LFLGVWQRY
+53 
-62 AKLLATARRNVEHRV
+62 ATR
-77 HHYRLADRA
+77 
-86 QTACAELVDDGAV
+86 
-99 DDVVENFVVE
+99 
-109 GELHAVHLEQPDV
+109 
-122 LFHDGV
+122 
-128 LRLGQDRAQRLAA
+128 
-141 ERLHVGQ
+141 
-148 HRQAPDQFGD
+148 
-158 QAERFEILRHDVLH
+158 
-172 QVRTVDRV
+172 
-180 GSRAAVAHR
+180 
-189 PRVEPLGDLALD
+189 
-201 AVERTSAD
+201 
-209 EEDVARVD
+209 
-217 LYEFLVGMLAPALR
+217 
-231 RYVDRRPFENFQ
+231 
-243 QRLLHPFARY
+243 
-253 VARDRNIFALPRD
+253 
-266 FIDLIDV
+266 
-273 NDAAL
+273 
-278 CALDVKVRRLQELEE
+278 QELEE

-332 ADMTDPLEKVHST
+332 ADMTDPLETVRST
-345 ASIKVMT
+345 ASLKVMT
-352 GTVPAEG
+352 GTVPVDG
-359 VKALMET
+359 VNALMET
-366 GALVQ
+366 SALVQ

-435 EARLAAFAPKRE
+435 EARLAAFGPKRE

-471 TNTAFLLTGWV
+471 TKTAFLLTGWV

-501 YLVFEDPSEGDAV
+501 YLGFEDPSEGDAV

-554 FFCMMLSDSVYGAV
+554 FFGMMLSDTVYGAV

-578 YLKPT
+578 YIKPR
-583 GMMKN
+583 GMMEN
-588 LAGVLMQ
+588 LAKVLLM

-605 LFGTCAGVGWPVIF
+605 LFGTCAGVSWPVIF

-627 FPLIDSSTNPM
+627 FPIIDSSADPIA
-638 GMLMVC
+638 MLALC
-644 AAFGIIHMFYAVL
+644 AAMGIIQMFYAVF
-657 IATWNCLKH
+657 IAAYSCIKH
-666 KDYMGALIDNMCWI
+666 RDWAGAIVDNLSWVFIITGLLLMAAPSLGLPAALGTAGKWMAIGFAAVVLLFAGRSKKNVAGRLMSGAGKLYDVTSWLGDVLSYARIFALGLSTGVIGLVLNTLCWDMLFASFKGNPVLMVVG
-680 FIVSGLIIK
+680 FIIVTVLSVALHAFMMAISTLGCFVHSARLQYVEFFGK
-689 TPLDHFIHPPFR
+689 FYE
-701 AHKKAF
+701 AGGKAFKPLRYETKYVNVK

>member
-1 MFSSCQFVGRRPC
+1 MIVPMKKLTLAALLEHREAILQALQSICAVQLISIGEGEQSSAAAEGRVQ
-14 DTLCGACRLSL
+14 RLQSAEEL
-25 FRAGFIPCKDNNI
+25 LKPYAGKAGFGPKP
-38 LLSYLFKLYEICFFY
+38 E
-53 LFLGVWQRY
+53 
-62 AKLLATARRNVEHRV
+62 ATR
-77 HHYRLADRA
+77 
-86 QTACAELVDDGAV
+86 
-99 DDVVENFVVE
+99 
-109 GELHAVHLEQPDV
+109 
-122 LFHDGV
+122 
-128 LRLGQDRAQRLAA
+128 
-141 ERLHVGQ
+141 
-148 HRQAPDQFGD
+148 
-158 QAERFEILRHDVLH
+158 
-172 QVRTVDRV
+172 
-180 GSRAAVAHR
+180 
-189 PRVEPLGDLALD
+189 
-201 AVERTSAD
+201 
-209 EEDVARVD
+209 
-217 LYEFLVGMLAPALR
+217 
-231 RYVDRRPFENFQ
+231 
-243 QRLLHPFARY
+243 
-253 VARDRNIFALPRD
+253 
-266 FIDLIDV
+266 
-273 NDAAL
+273 
-278 CALDVKVRRLQELEE
+278 QELEE

-312 AQNGSDTEKR
+312 AQNSSDTEKR

-332 ADMTDPLEKVHST
+332 ADMTDPLETVRST
-345 ASIKVMT
+345 ASLKVMT
-352 GTVPAEG
+352 GTVPVDG

-371 LYGGEKERAA
+371 LYGGERERAA

-424 IEALEAERAQL
+424 IEALEAERTQL

-471 TNTAFLLTGWV
+471 TKTAFLLTGWV

-514 PTVLKNSRLITP
+514 PTVLKNSRLINP

-554 FFCMMLSDSVYGAV
+554 FFGMMLSDTVYGAV

-578 YLKPT
+578 YIKPR
-583 GMMKN
+583 GMMEN
-588 LAGVLMQ
+588 LAKVLLM

-605 LFGTCAGVGWPVIF
+605 LFGTCAGVSWPVIF

-627 FPLIDSSTNPM
+627 FPIIDSSADPIA
-638 GMLMVC
+638 MLALC
-644 AAFGIIHMFYAVL
+644 AAMGIIQMFYGIYRRIQL
-657 IATWNCLKH
+657 H
-666 KDYMGALIDNMCWI
+666 KA
-680 FIVSGLIIK
+680 
-689 TPLDHFIHPPFR
+689 
-701 AHKKAF
+701 

>member
-1 MFSSCQFVGRRPC
+1 MIVPMKKLTLAALLEHREDILQALQSICAVQLISIGEGEQSSAAAEGRVQ
-14 DTLCGACRLSL
+14 RLQSAEEL
-25 FRAGFIPCKDNNI
+25 LKPYAGKAGFGPKP
-38 LLSYLFKLYEICFFY
+38 E
-53 LFLGVWQRY
+53 
-62 AKLLATARRNVEHRV
+62 ATR
-77 HHYRLADRA
+77 
-86 QTACAELVDDGAV
+86 
-99 DDVVENFVVE
+99 
-109 GELHAVHLEQPDV
+109 
-122 LFHDGV
+122 
-128 LRLGQDRAQRLAA
+128 
-141 ERLHVGQ
+141 
-148 HRQAPDQFGD
+148 
-158 QAERFEILRHDVLH
+158 
-172 QVRTVDRV
+172 
-180 GSRAAVAHR
+180 
-189 PRVEPLGDLALD
+189 
-201 AVERTSAD
+201 
-209 EEDVARVD
+209 
-217 LYEFLVGMLAPALR
+217 
-231 RYVDRRPFENFQ
+231 
-243 QRLLHPFARY
+243 
-253 VARDRNIFALPRD
+253 
-266 FIDLIDV
+266 
-273 NDAAL
+273 
-278 CALDVKVRRLQELEE
+278 QELEE

-322 RLQLGSLLPW
+322 RLQLVSLLPW
-332 ADMTDPLEKVHST
+332 ADMTDPLEAVRST
-345 ASIKVMT
+345 ASLKVMT
-352 GTVPAEG
+352 GTVPADG

-371 LYGGEKERAA
+371 LYGGERERAA

-471 TNTAFLLTGWV
+471 TKTAFLLTGWV

-501 YLVFEDPSEGDAV
+501 YLGFEDPSEGDAV

-554 FFCMMLSDSVYGAV
+554 FFGMMLSDTVYGAV

-578 YLKPT
+578 YIKPR
-583 GMMKN
+583 GMMEN
-588 LAGVLMQ
+588 LAKVLLM

-605 LFGTCAGVGWPVIF
+605 LFGTCAGVSWPVIF

-627 FPLIDSSTNPM
+627 FPIIDSSADPIA
-638 GMLMVC
+638 MLALC
-644 AAFGIIHMFYAVL
+644 AAMGIIQMFYAVF
-657 IATWNCLKH
+657 IAAYSCIKH
-666 KDYMGALIDNMCWI
+666 RDWAGAIVDNLSWVFIITGLLLMAAPSLGLPAALGTAGKWMAIGFAAVVLLFAGRSKKNVAGRLMSGAGKLYDVTSWLGDVLSYARIFALGLSTGVIGLVLNTLCWDMLFASFKGNPVLMVVG
-680 FIVSGLIIK
+680 FIIVTVLSVALHAFMMAISTLGCFVHSARLQYVEFFGK
-689 TPLDHFIHPPFR
+689 FYEAGGKAFTPLR
-701 AHKKAF
+701 YETKYVNVK

>member
-1 MFSSCQFVGRRPC
+1 MIVPMKKLTLAALLEHREAILQALQSICAVQLISIGEGEQSSAAAEGRVQ
-14 DTLCGACRLSL
+14 RLQSAEEL
-25 FRAGFIPCKDNNI
+25 LKPYAGKAGFGPKP
-38 LLSYLFKLYEICFFY
+38 E
-53 LFLGVWQRY
+53 
-62 AKLLATARRNVEHRV
+62 ATR
-77 HHYRLADRA
+77 
-86 QTACAELVDDGAV
+86 
-99 DDVVENFVVE
+99 
-109 GELHAVHLEQPDV
+109 
-122 LFHDGV
+122 
-128 LRLGQDRAQRLAA
+128 
-141 ERLHVGQ
+141 
-148 HRQAPDQFGD
+148 
-158 QAERFEILRHDVLH
+158 
-172 QVRTVDRV
+172 
-180 GSRAAVAHR
+180 
-189 PRVEPLGDLALD
+189 
-201 AVERTSAD
+201 
-209 EEDVARVD
+209 
-217 LYEFLVGMLAPALR
+217 
-231 RYVDRRPFENFQ
+231 
-243 QRLLHPFARY
+243 
-253 VARDRNIFALPRD
+253 
-266 FIDLIDV
+266 
-273 NDAAL
+273 
-278 CALDVKVRRLQELEE
+278 QELEE

-322 RLQLGSLLPW
+322 RLQLVSLLPW
-332 ADMTDPLEKVHST
+332 ADMTDPLETVRST
-345 ASIKVMT
+345 ASLKVMT
-352 GTVPAEG
+352 GTVPVDG

-435 EARLAAFAPKRE
+435 EARLAAFGPKRE

-471 TNTAFLLTGWV
+471 TKTAFLLTGWV

-501 YLVFEDPSEGDAV
+501 YLGFEDPSEGDAV

-554 FFCMMLSDSVYGAV
+554 FFGMMLSDTVYGAV

-578 YLKPT
+578 YMKPR
-583 GMMKN
+583 GMMEN
-588 LAGVLMQ
+588 LAKVLLM

-605 LFGTCAGVGWPVIF
+605 LFGTCAGVSWPVIF

-627 FPLIDSSTNPM
+627 FPIIDSSADPIA
-638 GMLMVC
+638 MLALC
-644 AAFGIIHMFYAVL
+644 AAMGIIQMFYAVF
-657 IATWNCLKH
+657 IAAYSCIKH
-666 KDYMGALIDNMCWI
+666 KDWAGAIVDNLSWVFIITGLLLMAAPSLGLPAALGTAGKWMAIGFAAVVLLFAGRSKKNVAGRLMSGAGKLYDVTSWLGDVLSYARIFALGLSTGVIGLVLNTLCWDMLFASFKGNPVLMVVG
-680 FIVSGLIIK
+680 FIIVTVLSVALHAFMMAISTLGCFVHSARLQYVEFFGK
-689 TPLDHFIHPPFR
+689 FYE
-701 AHKKAF
+701 AGGKAFKPLRYETKYVNVK

>member
-1 MFSSCQFVGRRPC
+1 MIVPMKKLTLAALLEHREAILQALQSICAVQLISIGEGEQSSAAAEGRVQ
-14 DTLCGACRLSL
+14 RLQSAEEL
-25 FRAGFIPCKDNNI
+25 LKPYAGKAGFGPKP
-38 LLSYLFKLYEICFFY
+38 E
-53 LFLGVWQRY
+53 
-62 AKLLATARRNVEHRV
+62 ATR
-77 HHYRLADRA
+77 
-86 QTACAELVDDGAV
+86 
-99 DDVVENFVVE
+99 
-109 GELHAVHLEQPDV
+109 
-122 LFHDGV
+122 
-128 LRLGQDRAQRLAA
+128 
-141 ERLHVGQ
+141 
-148 HRQAPDQFGD
+148 
-158 QAERFEILRHDVLH
+158 
-172 QVRTVDRV
+172 
-180 GSRAAVAHR
+180 
-189 PRVEPLGDLALD
+189 
-201 AVERTSAD
+201 
-209 EEDVARVD
+209 
-217 LYEFLVGMLAPALR
+217 
-231 RYVDRRPFENFQ
+231 
-243 QRLLHPFARY
+243 
-253 VARDRNIFALPRD
+253 
-266 FIDLIDV
+266 
-273 NDAAL
+273 
-278 CALDVKVRRLQELEE
+278 QELEE

-322 RLQLGSLLPW
+322 RLQLISLLPW
-332 ADMTDPLEKVHST
+332 ADMTDPLETVRST
-345 ASIKVMT
+345 ASLKVMT
-352 GTVPAEG
+352 GTVPVDG
-359 VKALMET
+359 VNALMET

-447 EIRRALDGA
+447 EIRMALDGA

-471 TNTAFLLTGWV
+471 TKTAFLLTGWV

-501 YLVFEDPSEGDAV
+501 YLGFEDPSEGDAV

-554 FFCMMLSDSVYGAV
+554 FFGMMLSDTVYGAV

-578 YLKPT
+578 YIKPR
-583 GMMKN
+583 GMMEN
-588 LAGVLMQ
+588 LAKVLLM

-605 LFGTCAGVGWPVIF
+605 LFGTCAGVSWPVIF

-627 FPLIDSSTNPM
+627 FPIIDSSADPIA
-638 GMLMVC
+638 MLALC
-644 AAFGIIHMFYAVL
+644 AAMGIIQMFYAVF
-657 IATWNCLKH
+657 IAAYSCIKH
-666 KDYMGALIDNMCWI
+666 RDWAGAIVDNLSWVFIITGLLLMAAPSLGLPAALGTAGKWMAIGFAAVVLLFAGRSKKNVAGRLMSGAGKLYDVTSWLGDVLSYARIFALGLSTGVIGLVLNTLCWDMLFASFKGNPVLMVVG
-680 FIVSGLIIK
+680 FIIVTVLSVALHAFMMAISTLGCFVHSARLQYVEFFGK
-689 TPLDHFIHPPFR
+689 FYE
-701 AHKKAF
+701 AGGKAFKPLRYETKYVNVK

>member
-1 MFSSCQFVGRRPC
+1 MIVPMKKLTLAALLEHREAILQALQSICAVQLISIGEGEQSSAAAEGRVQ
-14 DTLCGACRLSL
+14 RLQSAEEL
-25 FRAGFIPCKDNNI
+25 LKPYAGKAGFGPKP
-38 LLSYLFKLYEICFFY
+38 E
-53 LFLGVWQRY
+53 
-62 AKLLATARRNVEHRV
+62 ATR
-77 HHYRLADRA
+77 
-86 QTACAELVDDGAV
+86 
-99 DDVVENFVVE
+99 
-109 GELHAVHLEQPDV
+109 
-122 LFHDGV
+122 
-128 LRLGQDRAQRLAA
+128 
-141 ERLHVGQ
+141 
-148 HRQAPDQFGD
+148 
-158 QAERFEILRHDVLH
+158 
-172 QVRTVDRV
+172 
-180 GSRAAVAHR
+180 
-189 PRVEPLGDLALD
+189 
-201 AVERTSAD
+201 
-209 EEDVARVD
+209 
-217 LYEFLVGMLAPALR
+217 
-231 RYVDRRPFENFQ
+231 
-243 QRLLHPFARY
+243 
-253 VARDRNIFALPRD
+253 
-266 FIDLIDV
+266 
-273 NDAAL
+273 
-278 CALDVKVRRLQELEE
+278 QELEE

-332 ADMTDPLEKVHST
+332 ADMTDPLETVRST
-345 ASIKVMT
+345 ASLKVMT
-352 GTVPAEG
+352 GTVPVDG
-359 VKALMET
+359 VNALMET

-471 TNTAFLLTGWV
+471 TKTAFLLTGWV

-501 YLVFEDPSEGDAV
+501 YLGFEDPSEGDAV

-554 FFCMMLSDSVYGAV
+554 FFGMMLSDTVYGAV

-578 YLKPT
+578 YIKPR
-583 GMMKN
+583 GMMEN
-588 LAGVLMQ
+588 LAKVLLM

-605 LFGTCAGVGWPVIF
+605 LFGTCAGVSWPVIF

-627 FPLIDSSTNPM
+627 FPIIDSSADPIA
-638 GMLMVC
+638 MLALC
-644 AAFGIIHMFYAVL
+644 AAMGIIQMFYAVF
-657 IATWNCLKH
+657 IAAYSCIKH
-666 KDYMGALIDNMCWI
+666 RDWAGAIVDNLSWVFIITGLLLMAAPSLGLPTALGTAGKWMAIGFAAVVLLFAGRSKKNVAGRLMSGAGKLYDVTSWLGDVLSYARIFALGLSTGVIGLVLNTLCWDMLFASFKGNPVLMVVG
-680 FIVSGLIIK
+680 FIIVTVLSVALHAFMMAISTLGCFVHSARLQYVEFFGK
-689 TPLDHFIHPPFR
+689 FYE
-701 AHKKAF
+701 AGGKAFKPLRYETKYVNVK

>member
-1 MFSSCQFVGRRPC
+1 MIVPMKKLTLAALLEHREAILQALQSICAVQLISIGEGEQSSAAAEGRVQ
-14 DTLCGACRLSL
+14 RLQSAEEL
-25 FRAGFIPCKDNNI
+25 LKPYAGKAGFGPKP
-38 LLSYLFKLYEICFFY
+38 E
-53 LFLGVWQRY
+53 
-62 AKLLATARRNVEHRV
+62 ATR
-77 HHYRLADRA
+77 
-86 QTACAELVDDGAV
+86 
-99 DDVVENFVVE
+99 
-109 GELHAVHLEQPDV
+109 
-122 LFHDGV
+122 
-128 LRLGQDRAQRLAA
+128 
-141 ERLHVGQ
+141 
-148 HRQAPDQFGD
+148 
-158 QAERFEILRHDVLH
+158 
-172 QVRTVDRV
+172 
-180 GSRAAVAHR
+180 
-189 PRVEPLGDLALD
+189 
-201 AVERTSAD
+201 
-209 EEDVARVD
+209 
-217 LYEFLVGMLAPALR
+217 
-231 RYVDRRPFENFQ
+231 
-243 QRLLHPFARY
+243 
-253 VARDRNIFALPRD
+253 
-266 FIDLIDV
+266 
-273 NDAAL
+273 
-278 CALDVKVRRLQELEE
+278 QELEE

-312 AQNGSDTEKR
+312 AQNSSDTEKS

-332 ADMTDPLEKVHST
+332 ADMTDPLETVRST
-345 ASIKVMT
+345 ASLKVMT

-371 LYGGEKERAA
+371 LYGGDKERAA

-435 EARLAAFAPKRE
+435 EARLAAFGPKRE

-471 TNTAFLLTGWV
+471 TKTAFLLTGWV

-501 YLVFEDPSEGDAV
+501 YLGFEDPSEGDAV

-554 FFCMMLSDSVYGAV
+554 FFGMMLSDTVYGAV

-578 YLKPT
+578 YIKPR
-583 GMMKN
+583 GMMEN
-588 LAGVLMQ
+588 LAKVLLM

-605 LFGTCAGVGWPVIF
+605 LFGTCAGVSWPVIF

-627 FPLIDSSTNPM
+627 FPIIDSSADPIA
-638 GMLMVC
+638 MLALC
-644 AAFGIIHMFYAVL
+644 AAMGIIQMFYAVF
-657 IATWNCLKH
+657 IAAYSCIKH
-666 KDYMGALIDNMCWI
+666 RDWAGAIVDNLSWVFIITGLLLMAAPSLGLPAALGTAGKWMAIGFAAVVLLFAGRSKKNVAGRLMSGAGKLYDVTSWLGDVLSYARIFALGLSTGVIGLVLNTLCWDMLFASFKGNPVLMVVG
-680 FIVSGLIIK
+680 FIIVTVLSVALHAFMMAISTLGCFVHSARLQYVEFFGK
-689 TPLDHFIHPPFR
+689 FYE
-701 AHKKAF
+701 AGGKAFKPLRYETKYVNVK

>member
-1 MFSSCQFVGRRPC
+1 MIVPMKKLTLAALLEHREAILQALQSICAVQLISIGEGEQSSAAAEGRVQ
-14 DTLCGACRLSL
+14 RLQSAEEL
-25 FRAGFIPCKDNNI
+25 LKPYAGKAGFGPKP
-38 LLSYLFKLYEICFFY
+38 E
-53 LFLGVWQRY
+53 
-62 AKLLATARRNVEHRV
+62 ATR
-77 HHYRLADRA
+77 
-86 QTACAELVDDGAV
+86 
-99 DDVVENFVVE
+99 
-109 GELHAVHLEQPDV
+109 
-122 LFHDGV
+122 
-128 LRLGQDRAQRLAA
+128 
-141 ERLHVGQ
+141 
-148 HRQAPDQFGD
+148 
-158 QAERFEILRHDVLH
+158 
-172 QVRTVDRV
+172 
-180 GSRAAVAHR
+180 
-189 PRVEPLGDLALD
+189 
-201 AVERTSAD
+201 
-209 EEDVARVD
+209 
-217 LYEFLVGMLAPALR
+217 
-231 RYVDRRPFENFQ
+231 
-243 QRLLHPFARY
+243 
-253 VARDRNIFALPRD
+253 
-266 FIDLIDV
+266 
-273 NDAAL
+273 
-278 CALDVKVRRLQELEE
+278 QELEE

-332 ADMTDPLEKVHST
+332 ADMTDPLETVRST
-345 ASIKVMT
+345 ASLKVMT
-352 GTVPAEG
+352 GTVPVDG
-359 VKALMET
+359 VNALMET

-501 YLVFEDPSEGDAV
+501 YLAFEDPSEGDAV

-554 FFCMMLSDSVYGAV
+554 FFGMMLSDTVYGAV

-578 YLKPT
+578 YIKPR
-583 GMMKN
+583 GMMEN
-588 LAGVLMQ
+588 LAKVLLM

-605 LFGTCAGVGWPVIF
+605 LFGTCAGVSWPVIF

-627 FPLIDSSTNPM
+627 FPIIDSSADPIA
-638 GMLMVC
+638 MLALC
-644 AAFGIIHMFYAVL
+644 AAMGIIQMFYAVF
-657 IATWNCLKH
+657 IAAYSCIKH
-666 KDYMGALIDNMCWI
+666 RDWAGAIVDNLSWVFIITGLLLMAAPSLGLPAALGTAGKWMAIGFAAVVLLFAGRSKKNVAGRLMSGAGKLYDVTSWLGDVLSYARIFALGLSTGVIGLVLNTLCWDMLFASFKGNPVLMVVG
-680 FIVSGLIIK
+680 FIIVTVLSVALHAFMMAISTLGCFVHSARLQYVEFFGK
-689 TPLDHFIHPPFR
+689 FYE
-701 AHKKAF
+701 AGGKAFKPLRYETKYVNVK

>member
-1 MFSSCQFVGRRPC
+1 MIVPMKKLTLAALLEHREAILQALQSICAVQLISIGEGEQSSAAAEGRVQ
-14 DTLCGACRLSL
+14 RLQSAEEL
-25 FRAGFIPCKDNNI
+25 LKPYAGKAGFGPKP
-38 LLSYLFKLYEICFFY
+38 E
-53 LFLGVWQRY
+53 
-62 AKLLATARRNVEHRV
+62 ATR
-77 HHYRLADRA
+77 
-86 QTACAELVDDGAV
+86 
-99 DDVVENFVVE
+99 
-109 GELHAVHLEQPDV
+109 
-122 LFHDGV
+122 
-128 LRLGQDRAQRLAA
+128 
-141 ERLHVGQ
+141 
-148 HRQAPDQFGD
+148 
-158 QAERFEILRHDVLH
+158 
-172 QVRTVDRV
+172 
-180 GSRAAVAHR
+180 
-189 PRVEPLGDLALD
+189 
-201 AVERTSAD
+201 
-209 EEDVARVD
+209 
-217 LYEFLVGMLAPALR
+217 
-231 RYVDRRPFENFQ
+231 
-243 QRLLHPFARY
+243 
-253 VARDRNIFALPRD
+253 
-266 FIDLIDV
+266 
-273 NDAAL
+273 
-278 CALDVKVRRLQELEE
+278 QELEE

-332 ADMTDPLEKVHST
+332 ADMTDPLETVRST
-345 ASIKVMT
+345 ASLKVMT
-352 GTVPAEG
+352 GTVPVDG

-501 YLVFEDPSEGDAV
+501 YLGFEDPSEGDAV

-554 FFCMMLSDSVYGAV
+554 FFGMMLSDTVYGAV

-578 YLKPT
+578 YIKPR
-583 GMMKN
+583 GMMEN
-588 LAGVLMQ
+588 LAKVLLM

-605 LFGTCAGVGWPVIF
+605 LFGTCAGVSWPVIF

-627 FPLIDSSTNPM
+627 FPIIDSSADPIA
-638 GMLMVC
+638 MLALC
-644 AAFGIIHMFYAVL
+644 AAMGIIQMFYAVF
-657 IATWNCLKH
+657 IAAYSCIKH
-666 KDYMGALIDNMCWI
+666 RDWAGAIVDNLSWVFIITGLLLMAAPSLGLPAALGTAGKWMAIGFAAVVLLFAGRSKKNVAGRLMSGAGKLYDVTSWLGDVLSYARIFALGLSTGVIGLVLNTLCWDMLFASFKGNPVLMVVG
-680 FIVSGLIIK
+680 FIIVTVLSVALHAFMMAISTLGCFVHSARLQYVEFFGK
-689 TPLDHFIHPPFR
+689 FYE
-701 AHKKAF
+701 AGGKAFKPLRYETKYVNVK

>member
-1 MFSSCQFVGRRPC
+1 MIVPMKKLTLAALLEHREAILQALQSICAVQLISIGEGEQSSAAAEGRVQ
-14 DTLCGACRLSL
+14 RLQSAEEL
-25 FRAGFIPCKDNNI
+25 LKPYAGKAGFGPKP
-38 LLSYLFKLYEICFFY
+38 E
-53 LFLGVWQRY
+53 
-62 AKLLATARRNVEHRV
+62 ATR
-77 HHYRLADRA
+77 
-86 QTACAELVDDGAV
+86 
-99 DDVVENFVVE
+99 
-109 GELHAVHLEQPDV
+109 
-122 LFHDGV
+122 
-128 LRLGQDRAQRLAA
+128 
-141 ERLHVGQ
+141 
-148 HRQAPDQFGD
+148 
-158 QAERFEILRHDVLH
+158 
-172 QVRTVDRV
+172 
-180 GSRAAVAHR
+180 
-189 PRVEPLGDLALD
+189 
-201 AVERTSAD
+201 
-209 EEDVARVD
+209 
-217 LYEFLVGMLAPALR
+217 
-231 RYVDRRPFENFQ
+231 
-243 QRLLHPFARY
+243 
-253 VARDRNIFALPRD
+253 
-266 FIDLIDV
+266 
-273 NDAAL
+273 
-278 CALDVKVRRLQELEE
+278 QELEE

-332 ADMTDPLEKVHST
+332 ADMTDPLETVRST
-345 ASIKVMT
+345 ASLKVMT
-352 GTVPAEG
+352 GTVPVDG
-359 VKALMET
+359 VNALMET

-471 TNTAFLLTGWV
+471 TKTAFLLTGWV

-501 YLVFEDPSEGDAV
+501 YLGFEDPSEGDAV

-554 FFCMMLSDSVYGAV
+554 FFGMMLSDTVYGAV

-578 YLKPT
+578 YMKPR
-583 GMMKN
+583 GMMEN
-588 LAGVLMQ
+588 LAKVLLM

-605 LFGTCAGVGWPVIF
+605 LFGTCAGVSWPVIF

-627 FPLIDSSTNPM
+627 FPIIDSSADPIA
-638 GMLMVC
+638 MLALC
-644 AAFGIIHMFYAVL
+644 AAMGIIQMFYAVF
-657 IATWNCLKH
+657 IAAYSCIKH
-666 KDYMGALIDNMCWI
+666 GDWAGAIVDNLSWVFIITGLLLMAAPSLGLPAALGTAGKWMAIGFAAVVFLFAGRSKKNVAGRLMSGAGKLYDVTSWLGDVLSYARIFALGLSTGVIGLVLNTLCWDMLFASFKGNPVLMVVG
-680 FIVSGLIIK
+680 FIIVTVLSVALHAFMMAISTLGCFVHSARLQYVEFFGK
-689 TPLDHFIHPPFR
+689 FYE
-701 AHKKAF
+701 AGGKAFKPLRYETKYVNVK